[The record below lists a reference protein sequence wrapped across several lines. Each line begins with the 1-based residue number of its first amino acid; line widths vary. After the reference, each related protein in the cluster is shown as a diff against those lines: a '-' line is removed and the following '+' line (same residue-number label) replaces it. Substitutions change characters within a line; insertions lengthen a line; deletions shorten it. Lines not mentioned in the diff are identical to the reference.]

1 MDKGEVGYGVE
12 IMWGWSKYISRAG
25 VALALALPCFS
36 SPATADPVQRATP
49 VAGSVIARKTG
60 EEVRFIDVSDWRVV
74 DLHQDLLTGDVLRT
88 NANGQLAIVFSD
100 HTQVRLGRNSS
111 LQVKRMATSGDTIL
125 NLQSGT
131 IWARAERGGQGLT
144 VETPAAAAAIRGT
157 DWTMTVKGD
166 QTSMIVLEG
175 RVALSNPQ
183 GSVEVNQGEGAVAT
197 IGQAPHKLIDVNPD
211 DREQMLFYLDLRDG
225 FGLMPTSPLRA
236 DRMATERRRLLALP
250 PERRTTEDWLE
261 LAEVQS
267 AFDGRQ
273 TAAATLQ
280 NIRGRKLTV
289 AQQARVD
296 LLDATIAGSEKR
308 YGDAAKLFQKALPHL
323 DPTRRNMAQYGGYF
337 ARSLADPAHA
347 EHPPANTAGPY
358 GAIMQAYTAGFLEN
372 PRAALE
378 IIRKAEQRY
387 PDDPTLPAIRA
398 QLAQLIDDREQMK
411 EAIERSLALD
421 PDHPMALSARA
432 SYRAVYESDING
444 ALADLNRA
452 IELAPGASGTL
463 NSLGLLQGSRDANDE
478 AEKAFKKAIELDPQD
493 PVPHANLAILYLDQA
508 RMKEAKREID
518 TAIALDPSFDIALL
532 ARGRYYLQSGE
543 KDKALEDLLAASTA
557 NPAHSQSQLML
568 AAAHYE
574 KGDRIPSEQA
584 LDNANRIDDDDP
596 VISAFRTAVD
606 IDDYDA
612 DSAIRNAQDFLR
624 RSRARGGDYSGL
636 GANASAG
643 STLNDAFRLQGL
655 DAWGRYYGDAVFD
668 PFEGSGYIDQSIKG
682 SIFPFVNATSF
693 SDDNVIQNRGNAS
706 SYSSFIQGLLLS
718 PHMLSGRSRSASLF
732 DVPFIEGS
740 LGGGINS
747 VDGHTRRIGE
757 AEIQGYSNATI
768 PISFFGNLT
777 WEELALDGNYRDFGG
792 YATDNKLLG
801 GNGYITATVTPD
813 DRVVAYFNHA
823 KNDGT
828 LNALSTDPT
837 LSTILNV
844 NVFDPILTPF
854 FGIPPAPDEL
864 PLYRTQTNSS
874 ELTNAGVGWSHTFA
888 YENILNGAL
897 LYQETKSKTSFD
909 LSYDW
914 SDVPFFSVPGS
925 GDIRPFGQTSRET
938 EAQAYIAAL
947 SHSIGDG
954 PLTWRYGVEGGWI
967 DSSAKTY
974 FHLEDIIPGFIDGV
988 TDGPT
993 ETDARTNIGRA
1004 YIDLLHE
1011 ITPDLKGEY
1020 ALFATRMSGDGV
1032 DVSRF
1037 EPRFGLAWSPV
1048 QNHWLRAAFMRQ
1060 SVDTGVPTLAPIGI
1074 LGLQPNQFS
1083 VGTEGYTDTVALQWD
1098 AEWTDRLFTSVEY
1111 QHQELHDF
1119 SIDLPL
1125 IALPA
1130 IDSLPLSR
1138 GSIDRA
1144 AVTGNVALGYGFG
1157 LSATYAY
1164 MDSEN
1169 KDPLEPNYGGSL
1181 PYIPKNSGQIAL
1193 TWVNEAKVKATVAAN
1208 YIGERDGDDLGTKLD
1223 DYWSLDAH
1231 LIWEPFDKR
1240 IALEAAAYN
1249 LLDEEFE
1256 ITPGVPG
1263 WGRAFKGTLKVR
1275 F

>member
-1 MDKGEVGYGVE
+1 MRGYSNNICRIG
-12 IMWGWSKYISRAG
+12 M
-25 VALALALPCFS
+25 ALAFAVPGFALP
-36 SPATADPVQRATP
+36 AMADPVQRPTP

-111 LQVKRMATSGDTIL
+111 LQVKKMAASGDTVL
-125 NLQSGT
+125 ELQAGT

-175 RVALSNPQ
+175 RVSLSNPQ
-183 GSVEVNQGEGAVAT
+183 GSVDVNEGEGAVAT
-197 IGQAPHKLIDVNPD
+197 IGQAPHKLISVNPD

-250 PERRTTEDWLE
+250 LEHRSIEDWLE

-273 TAAATLQ
+273 AAAATLQ

-337 ARSLADPAHA
+337 ARSLADPAHS
-347 EHPPANTAGPY
+347 EPPPANTTGPY

-378 IIRKAEQRY
+378 IIKKAERRY
-387 PDDPTLPAIRA
+387 PDDPTLPAVRA
-398 QLAQLIDDREQMK
+398 QLAQLIDDRQQMK

-432 SYRAVYESDING
+432 EYKAAYESDIDG
-444 ALADLNRA
+444 ALADLNHA
-452 IELAPGASGTL
+452 VELAPGDSGAL
-463 NSLGLLQGSRDANDE
+463 NSLGLLQSSRDANGE

-493 PVPHANLAILYLDQA
+493 PLLHANLAMLYLDQS

-532 ARGRYYLQSGE
+532 VRGRYYLQSGE
-543 KDKALEDLLAASTA
+543 RDKALEDLLAASTA

-574 KGDRIPSEQA
+574 KGDRIPSQQA
-584 LDNANRIDDDDP
+584 LDNADRLDNNDP
-596 VISAFRTAVD
+596 AISAFRTAVD

-612 DSAIRNAQDFLR
+612 DGAIHNAQEYLR
-624 RSRARGGDYSGL
+624 RSRARGGDYSSL

-643 STLNDAFRLQGL
+643 STLNNAFRLQGL

-668 PFEGSGYIDQSIKG
+668 PFKGTGYIDQSIKG

-693 SDDNVIQNRGNAS
+693 SDDSVSQYSVNAS
-706 SYSSFIQGLLLS
+706 TYSSFIQGLLLS

-757 AEIQGYSNATI
+757 AEIQGYSNETI
-768 PISFFGNLT
+768 PISFRADMT
-777 WEELALDGNYRDFGG
+777 WEELALDRDYRDFGG
-792 YATDNKLLG
+792 VQTDNKLLSAD
-801 GNGYITATVTPD
+801 GYLTATVTPD
-813 DRVVAYFNHA
+813 DRVVAFVNHG
-823 KNDGT
+823 KNDG
-828 LNALSTDPT
+828 ALSA
-837 LSTILNV
+837 LSSNTGFMELLFGV
-844 NVFDPILTPF
+844 PF
-854 FGIPPAPDEL
+854 PL
-864 PLYRTQTNSS
+864 PLYTTEETARESTY
-874 ELTNAGVGWSHTFA
+874 AGVGWSHTFA
-888 YENILNGAL
+888 YENVVNGAL
-897 LYQETKSKTSFD
+897 LYSGSKSRTSDALDVDLDPLFIRAGVPFIIPFTDVTQETESKT
-909 LSYDW
+909 
-914 SDVPFFSVPGS
+914 
-925 GDIRPFGQTSRET
+925 
-938 EAQAYIAAL
+938 YIGAL
-947 SHSIGDG
+947 SHSIGAG
-954 PLTWRYGVEGGWI
+954 PLTFRYGVEGGWM
-967 DSSAKTY
+967 DVSSTVDKT
-974 FHLEDIIPGFIDGV
+974 LLGV
-988 TDGPT
+988 TAPPDHSEST
-993 ETDARTNIGRA
+993 IDIGRA
-1004 YIDLLHE
+1004 YVDVLHE

-1020 ALFATRMSGDGV
+1020 ALFATHLEGGGTDITRL
-1032 DVSRF
+1032 
-1037 EPRFGLAWSPV
+1037 EPRFGLAWAPV
-1048 QNHWLRAAFMRQ
+1048 QNHWLRAAFIRQ
-1060 SVDTGVPTLAPIGI
+1060 SFDTGIPTLAPIGI
-1074 LGLQPNQFS
+1074 LGLQANQFS
-1083 VGTEGYTDTVALQWD
+1083 ADPQGYTDTIALQWD
-1098 AEWTDRLFTSVEY
+1098 AEWTDRFFTSVEY

-1119 SIDLPL
+1119 SVDFPL
-1125 IALPA
+1125 I
-1130 IDSLPLSR
+1130 SLPSDTSLPISR

-1144 AVTGNVALGYGFG
+1144 AVTANVALGNGFG

-1169 KDPLEPNYGGSL
+1169 RDPLEPIYGGPL
-1181 PYIPKNSGQIAL
+1181 PFIPQNSGQIAL

-1208 YIGERDGDDLGTKLD
+1208 YVGERDGDRFGTKLD

-1231 LIWEPFDKR
+1231 LVWEPFDKR
-1240 IALEAAAYN
+1240 MELEAAAYN
-1249 LLDEEFE
+1249 LLDEDFE

>member
-1 MDKGEVGYGVE
+1 MRGYFSNICRV
-12 IMWGWSKYISRAG
+12 G
-25 VALALALPCFS
+25 VALALVVPGFS
-36 SPATADPVQRATP
+36 PPAAADPVQRATP

-60 EEVRFIDVSDWRVV
+60 EEVRFIDVSNWRVV
-74 DLHQDLLTGDVLRT
+74 DINQDLLTGDVLRT

-111 LQVKRMATSGDTIL
+111 LQVKKMAASGDTTL
-125 NLQSGT
+125 ELQSGT

-157 DWTMTVKGD
+157 DWTMTVEGNK
-166 QTSMIVLEG
+166 TSMIVLEG

-183 GSVEVNQGEGAVAT
+183 GSVEVNEGEGAVAT
-197 IGQAPHKLIDVNPD
+197 IGQAPSKIISVNPD

-225 FGLMPTSPLRA
+225 FDLMPTSPLRA
-236 DRMATERRRLLALP
+236 DRMATERRRLLGLP

-273 TAAATLQ
+273 AAAATLQ
-280 NIRGRKLTV
+280 NIRGRKLTT

-296 LLDATIAGSEKR
+296 LIDATIAGSEKR

-323 DPTRRNMAQYGGYF
+323 DATRRNMAQYGGYF

-347 EHPPANTAGPY
+347 EQPPANTAGPY
-358 GAIMQAYTAGFLEN
+358 GAIMEAYTTGFLKN

-378 IIRKAEQRY
+378 IIKKAEQRY
-387 PDDPTLPAIRA
+387 PDDPTLPAVRA
-398 QLAQLIDDREQMK
+398 QLAQLTDDREQMK
-411 EAIERSLALD
+411 EAIERSLSLD

-432 SYRAVYESDING
+432 GYKAIYESDIDG

-452 IELAPGASGTL
+452 IALAPGASGTL
-463 NSLGLLQGSRDANDE
+463 NSLGLLQSSRDADGE
-478 AEKAFKKAIELDPQD
+478 AEQAFKKAIELDPQD
-493 PVPHANLAILYLDQA
+493 PLLRANLSILYLDQG
-508 RMKEAKREID
+508 RMKEAKHEID

-532 ARGRYYLQSGE
+532 ARGRYYLQTGE
-543 KDKALEDLLAASTA
+543 RDKALQDLLAASTA

-574 KGDRIPSEQA
+574 KGDRIPSQQA
-584 LDNANRIDDDDP
+584 LDNADRLDKNDP

-612 DSAIRNAQDFLR
+612 DGAIRNAQEFLR

-668 PFEGSGYIDQSIKG
+668 PFNGTGYIDQSIKG

-693 SDDNVIQNRGNAS
+693 SDDNIIQNRGNAS

-718 PHMLSGRSRSASLF
+718 PHMLSGRSRSATLF

-757 AEIQGYSNATI
+757 ADIQGYSNETI
-768 PISFFGNLT
+768 PISFYGNLT
-777 WEELALDGNYRDFGG
+777 WEELALDRDYQDFGG
-792 YATDNKLLG
+792 VQTDNKLLSA
-801 GNGYITATVTPD
+801 NGYLTATVTPD
-813 DRVVAYFNHA
+813 DRVVAFVNHG

-828 LNALSTDPT
+828 LNALSSNTGFME
-837 LSTILNV
+837 LLFRV
-844 NVFDPILTPF
+844 PIP
-854 FGIPPAPDEL
+854 L
-864 PLYRTQTNSS
+864 PLYTTEETVRESTY
-874 ELTNAGVGWSHTFA
+874 AGIGWSHTFA
-888 YENILNGAL
+888 YENVLNGAL
-897 LYQETKSKTSFD
+897 LYSGSKSNTSSVLDVDLDPVFIGRGIPFIIPFTNVTQETES
-909 LSYDW
+909 
-914 SDVPFFSVPGS
+914 
-925 GDIRPFGQTSRET
+925 QT
-938 EAQAYIAAL
+938 YIGAL
-947 SHSIGDG
+947 SHSIGAG
-954 PLTWRYGVEGGWI
+954 PLTFRYGIEGGWLDASSTVDTTLLGLTAPTDRTENTI
-967 DSSAKTY
+967 D
-974 FHLEDIIPGFIDGV
+974 
-988 TDGPT
+988 
-993 ETDARTNIGRA
+993 IGRG
-1004 YIDLLHE
+1004 YIDVLHE

-1020 ALFATRMSGDGV
+1020 ALFATRLEGDGI
-1032 DVSRF
+1032 DISRL
-1037 EPRFGLAWSPV
+1037 EPRFGLAWAPV

-1060 SVDTGVPTLAPIGI
+1060 SFDIGIPTLAPIGV
-1074 LGLQPNQFS
+1074 LGLQANQFS
-1083 VGTEGYTDTVALQWD
+1083 ANPRGYTDTVALQWD
-1098 AEWTDRLFTSVEY
+1098 AEWADRFFTSVEY

-1119 SIDLPL
+1119 SIDFPM
-1125 IALPA
+1125 I
-1130 IDSLPLSR
+1130 SLPSDTSLPISR

-1144 AVTGNVALGYGFG
+1144 AVTANVVLGHGFG

-1169 KDPLEPNYGGSL
+1169 RDPLEPIYGGPL
-1181 PYIPKNSGQIAL
+1181 PFIPQNSGQIAL

-1208 YIGERDGDDLGTKLD
+1208 YIGERDGDRFGTKLD

-1231 LIWEPFDKR
+1231 LVWEPFDKR
-1240 IALEAAAYN
+1240 IELEAAAYN
-1249 LLDEEFE
+1249 LLDEDFE

>member
-1 MDKGEVGYGVE
+1 MRGYFSNICRVG
-12 IMWGWSKYISRAG
+12 M
-25 VALALALPCFS
+25 ALAFAVPGFGLP
-36 SPATADPVQRATP
+36 AAADPVQRATP

-60 EEVRFIDVSDWRVV
+60 EEVRFIDVSNWRVV
-74 DLHQDLLTGDVLRT
+74 DINQDLLTGDVLRT

-111 LQVKRMATSGDTIL
+111 LQVKKMAASGDTTL
-125 NLQSGT
+125 ELQSGT

-157 DWTMTVKGD
+157 DWTMTVEGNK
-166 QTSMIVLEG
+166 TSMIVLEG

-183 GSVEVNQGEGAVAT
+183 GSVEVNEGEGAVAT
-197 IGQAPHKLIDVNPD
+197 IGQAPSKIISVNPD

-225 FGLMPTSPLRA
+225 FDLMPTSPLRA

-250 PERRTTEDWLE
+250 LERRTTEDWLE

-273 TAAATLQ
+273 AAAATLQ
-280 NIRGRKLTV
+280 NIRGRKLTT

-296 LLDATIAGSEKR
+296 LIDATIAGSEKR
-308 YGDAAKLFQKALPHL
+308 YGDAARLFQKALPHL

-347 EHPPANTAGPY
+347 EQPPANTTGPY
-358 GAIMQAYTAGFLEN
+358 GAIMEAYTTGFLKN

-378 IIRKAEQRY
+378 IIKKAEQRY
-387 PDDPTLPAIRA
+387 PDDPTLPAVRA
-398 QLAQLIDDREQMK
+398 QLAELTDDREQMK
-411 EAIERSLALD
+411 EAIERSLSLD

-432 SYRAVYESDING
+432 GYKASYESDING

-452 IELAPGASGTL
+452 IALAPGASGTL
-463 NSLGLLQGSRDANDE
+463 NSLGLLQSSRDANGE

-493 PVPHANLAILYLDQA
+493 PLLHANLAILYLDQA

-518 TAIALDPSFDIALL
+518 TAIALDPSFDHALL

-543 KDKALEDLLAASTA
+543 RDKALQDLLAASTA
-557 NPAHSQSQLML
+557 NPAHSQSQFML

-574 KGDRIPSEQA
+574 KGDRLPSEQA
-584 LDNANRIDDDDP
+584 LDNANRLDDDDP
-596 VISAFRTAVD
+596 VISSFRTAID

-612 DSAIRNAQDFLR
+612 DGAIRNAQEFLR

-668 PFEGSGYIDQSIKG
+668 PFNGTGYIDQSIKG

-693 SDDNVIQNRGNAS
+693 SDDNIIQNRGNVS

-718 PHMLSGRSRSASLF
+718 PHMLSGRSRSVTLF

-757 AEIQGYSNATI
+757 ADIQGYSNETI
-768 PISFFGNLT
+768 PISFYGNLT
-777 WEELALDGNYRDFGG
+777 WEELALDRDYRDFGG
-792 YATDNKLLG
+792 VQTDNKLLSA
-801 GNGYITATVTPD
+801 NGYLTATVTPD
-813 DRVVAYFNHA
+813 DRVVAFVNHG

-828 LNALSTDPT
+828 LNALSSNTGFME
-837 LSTILNV
+837 LLFRV
-844 NVFDPILTPF
+844 PIP
-854 FGIPPAPDEL
+854 L
-864 PLYRTQTNSS
+864 PLYTTEETVRESTY
-874 ELTNAGVGWSHTFA
+874 AGIGWSHTFA
-888 YENILNGAL
+888 YENVLNGAL
-897 LYQETKSKTSFD
+897 LYSGSKSNTNSALDVDLDPVFIGRGVPFIIPFTNVTQETES
-909 LSYDW
+909 
-914 SDVPFFSVPGS
+914 
-925 GDIRPFGQTSRET
+925 QT
-938 EAQAYIAAL
+938 YIGAL
-947 SHSIGDG
+947 SHSIGTG
-954 PLTWRYGVEGGWI
+954 PLTFRYGIEGGWMDASSTVDATLLGLTAPTDRTENTI
-967 DSSAKTY
+967 D
-974 FHLEDIIPGFIDGV
+974 
-988 TDGPT
+988 
-993 ETDARTNIGRA
+993 IGRG
-1004 YIDLLHE
+1004 YIDVLHE

-1020 ALFATRMSGDGV
+1020 ALFATRLEGDGI
-1032 DVSRF
+1032 DISRL
-1037 EPRFGLAWSPV
+1037 EPRFGLAWAPV

-1060 SVDTGVPTLAPIGI
+1060 SFDIGIPTLAPIGV
-1074 LGLQPNQFS
+1074 LGLQTNQFS
-1083 VGTEGYTDTVALQWD
+1083 TNPRGYTDTVALQWD
-1098 AEWTDRLFTSVEY
+1098 AEWTDRFFTSVEY

-1119 SIDLPL
+1119 SIDFPL
-1125 IALPA
+1125 I
-1130 IDSLPLSR
+1130 SLPSDTSLPISR

-1144 AVTGNVALGYGFG
+1144 AVTANVALGHGFG

-1169 KDPLEPNYGGSL
+1169 RDPLEPIYGGPL
-1181 PYIPKNSGQIAL
+1181 PFIPQNSGQIAL

-1208 YIGERDGDDLGTKLD
+1208 YIGERDGDRFGTKLD

-1231 LIWEPFDKR
+1231 LVWEPFDKR
-1240 IALEAAAYN
+1240 IELEAAAYN
-1249 LLDEEFE
+1249 LLDEDFE

>member
-1 MDKGEVGYGVE
+1 MSGLRSVLCA
-12 IMWGWSKYISRAG
+12 STS
-25 VALALALPCFS
+25 LALMSTLLSFPVA
-36 SPATADPVQRATP
+36 AEPVQRSTP

-60 EEVRFIDVSDWRVV
+60 EEVRFVDVTNWRVV
-74 DLHQDLLTGDVLRT
+74 DLNQDLLDGDVLRT
-88 NANGQLAIVFSD
+88 NATGQLAILFSD
-100 HTQVRLGRNSS
+100 HTQIRLGRNSA
-111 LQVKRMATSGDTIL
+111 LQVKKMSATGDTIL

-131 IWARAERGGQGLT
+131 IWARAQRGGQGLT

-157 DWTMTVKGD
+157 DWTMTVEGAK
-166 QTSMIVLEG
+166 TSMIVLEG
-175 RVALSNPQ
+175 RVSLTNPQ
-183 GSVEVNQGEGAVAT
+183 GSVDVNEGEGAVAT
-197 IGQAPHKLIDVNPD
+197 IGQAPHKLISVNPD

-250 PERRTTEDWLE
+250 PVSRTTEDWLE

-273 TAAATLQ
+273 AAAATLQ

-308 YGDAAKLFQKALPHL
+308 YDDAAKLFARALPHL

-337 ARSLADPAHA
+337 ARSLADPSHF
-347 EHPPANTAGPY
+347 EPPPANTTGPY
-358 GAIMQAYTAGFLEN
+358 GAIMQAYTTGFLEN
-372 PRAALE
+372 PRAAIE

-398 QLAQLIDDREQMK
+398 QLAQLIDDRAQMK
-411 EAIERSLALD
+411 EAADRSLSLD
-421 PDHPMALSARA
+421 PDHPMALAARA
-432 SYRAVYESDING
+432 GYRAAYESDING

-463 NSLGLLQGSRDANDE
+463 NSLGLLQSSRDANGE
-478 AEKAFKKAIELDPQD
+478 AEEAFKKAIELDPQD
-493 PVPHANLAILYLDQA
+493 PLLHANLAILYLDQA

-532 ARGRYYLQSGE
+532 ARGRYYLQTGE
-543 KDKALEDLLAASTA
+543 RDKALEDLLAASTA
-557 NPAHSQSQLML
+557 NPGHSQSQLML

-574 KGDRIPSEQA
+574 KGDRLPSEQA
-584 LDNANRIDDDDP
+584 LDNANRLDDNDP

-606 IDDYDA
+606 IDDYNA
-612 DSAIRNAQDFLR
+612 DGAIANAQEFLR
-624 RSRARGGDYSGL
+624 RSRARGGDFSGL

-643 STLNDAFRLQGL
+643 STLNNAFRLQGL

-668 PFEGSGYIDQSIKG
+668 PFKGSSYIDQSIKG

-693 SDDNVIQNRGNAS
+693 SDDNIIQNRGNAS

-718 PHMLSGRSRSASLF
+718 PHVLSGRSRAATLF

-740 LGGGINS
+740 VGGGINS
-747 VDGHTRRIGE
+747 VDGHTRRTGE
-757 AEIQGYSNATI
+757 ADIQGYSNSTI
-768 PISFFGNLT
+768 PISFYGNLT
-777 WEELALDGNYRDFGG
+777 WEELALDGTYSSFGG
-792 YATDNKLLG
+792 YATENKLLG

-813 DRVVAYFNHA
+813 DRVVAYVNHA

-828 LNALSTDPT
+828 LNALSQGTALTDFLNLFGAGLPDIVT
-837 LSTILNV
+837 SQYSTRLVDAEI
-844 NVFDPILTPF
+844 
-854 FGIPPAPDEL
+854 
-864 PLYRTQTNSS
+864 
-874 ELTNAGVGWSHTFA
+874 TNAGIGWSHTFG
-888 YENILNGAL
+888 YENILNGAI
-897 LYQETKSKTSFD
+897 LYSETKSKTENF
-909 LSYDW
+909 LSVDDAPLFGLPDP
-914 SDVPFFSVPGS
+914 DVIPFLDGTEE
-925 GDIRPFGQTSRET
+925 TSSKT
-938 EAQAYIAAL
+938 YIGAL
-947 SHSIGDG
+947 SHSIGNG
-954 PLTWRYGVEGGWI
+954 PLTWRYGIEGGWI
-967 DSSAKTY
+967 DGSTTTSSRLHELFPRFPVLPAT
-974 FHLEDIIPGFIDGV
+974 
-988 TDGPT
+988 TDGPNT
-993 ETDARTNIGRA
+993 VSNTVNIGRA
-1004 YIDLLHE
+1004 YIDVLHD

-1020 ALFATRMSGDGV
+1020 ALFGTRMEGDGV
-1032 DVSRF
+1032 DISRL
-1037 EPRFGLAWSPV
+1037 EPRFGLAWAPV

-1060 SVDTGVPTLAPIGI
+1060 SLDLGVPTLAPIGI
-1074 LGLQPNQFS
+1074 LGLQANQFS
-1083 VGTEGYTDTVALQWD
+1083 VSAEGYADTAAFQWD
-1098 AEWTDRLFTSVEY
+1098 AEWTDKFFTSVEY

-1125 IALPA
+1125 IALPV
-1130 IDSLPLSR
+1130 IESLPLSR

-1144 AVTGNVALGYGFG
+1144 AVTANVALGAGFG

-1169 KDPLEPNYGGSL
+1169 KDPGTLNFGGNL
-1181 PYIPKNSGQIAL
+1181 PYIPQNSGQIAL

-1208 YIGERDGDDLGTKLD
+1208 YIGERHGDDIGTKLD

-1249 LLDEEFE
+1249 LLDEDFE

-1263 WGRAFKGTLKVR
+1263 WGRAFKGSLKIR

>member
-1 MDKGEVGYGVE
+1 MRSYSSN
-12 IMWGWSKYISRAG
+12 ICRAG
-25 VALALALPCFS
+25 MALALALPGFAPS
-36 SPATADPVQRATP
+36 AMADPVQRATP

-74 DLHQDLLTGDVLRT
+74 DINQDLLTGDVLRT

-111 LQVKRMATSGDTIL
+111 LQVKKMAASGDTVL

-157 DWTMTVKGD
+157 DWTMTVEGAK
-166 QTSMIVLEG
+166 TSMIVLEG

-183 GSVEVNQGEGAVAT
+183 GSVEVNEGEGAVAT
-197 IGQAPHKLIDVNPD
+197 IGQAPTKIISVNPD

-225 FGLMPTSPLRA
+225 FDLMPTSPLRA
-236 DRMATERRRLLALP
+236 DRMAAERRRLLALP

-273 TAAATLQ
+273 AAAAALQ
-280 NIRGRKLTV
+280 KIRGRKLTV

-296 LLDATIAGSEKR
+296 LIDATIAGSEKR
-308 YGDAAKLFQKALPHL
+308 YSEAARLFQKALPHL
-323 DPTRRNMAQYGGYF
+323 DPTRRNMAQFGGYF

-347 EHPPANTAGPY
+347 EQPPANTTGPY
-358 GAIMQAYTAGFLEN
+358 GAIMEAYTTGFLKN
-372 PRAALE
+372 PRAAIE
-378 IIRKAEQRY
+378 IIKKAEQRY

-398 QLAQLIDDREQMK
+398 QLAELTDDREQMK
-411 EAIERSLALD
+411 EAIERSLSLD

-432 SYRAVYESDING
+432 GYRATYESDING

-452 IELAPGASGTL
+452 IALAPGASGTL
-463 NSLGLLQGSRDANDE
+463 NSLGLLQSSRDANGE

-493 PVPHANLAILYLDQA
+493 PLLRANLAILYLDQG

-518 TAIALDPSFDIALL
+518 TAIALDPSFDLALL
-532 ARGRYYLQSGE
+532 ARGRYYLQTGE
-543 KDKALEDLLAASTA
+543 REKALQDLLAASTA
-557 NPAHSQSQLML
+557 NPGHSQSQLML

-574 KGDRIPSEQA
+574 KGDRIPSQQA
-584 LDNANRIDDDDP
+584 LDNADRLDDNDP
-596 VISAFRTAVD
+596 AISSFRTAVD

-612 DSAIRNAQDFLR
+612 DGAIHNAQEYLR
-624 RSRARGGDYSGL
+624 RSRARGGDYSSL

-643 STLNDAFRLQGL
+643 STLNNAFRLQGL

-668 PFEGSGYIDQSIKG
+668 PFEGTGYIDQAIKG

-693 SDDNVIQNRGNAS
+693 SDDNIIQYRGNAS

-757 AEIQGYSNATI
+757 ADIQGYSNETI
-768 PISFFGNLT
+768 PISFYGNLT
-777 WEELALDGNYRDFGG
+777 WEELALDRDYRDFGG
-792 YATDNKLLG
+792 VQTDNKLLSA
-801 GNGYITATVTPD
+801 NGYLTATVAPD
-813 DRVVAYFNHA
+813 DRVVAFVNHG
-823 KNDGT
+823 KNDG
-828 LNALSTDPT
+828 ALSAQTQGTTLTDLFNLAGFPIRT
-837 LSTILNV
+837 TILPEYVGRDVDNE
-844 NVFDPILTPF
+844 I
-854 FGIPPAPDEL
+854 
-864 PLYRTQTNSS
+864 
-874 ELTNAGVGWSHTFA
+874 TNAGIGWSHTFA
-888 YENILNGAL
+888 YENILNGAV
-897 LYQETKSKTSFD
+897 LYSESKSRTATSLQVDDAPILPLPDPDIIPVLSGTEDTSSKT
-909 LSYDW
+909 
-914 SDVPFFSVPGS
+914 
-925 GDIRPFGQTSRET
+925 
-938 EAQAYIAAL
+938 YIGAL
-947 SHSIGDG
+947 SHSIGNG
-954 PLTWRYGVEGGWI
+954 PLTWRYGIEGGWI
-967 DSSAKTY
+967 DVSSTTSSRL
-974 FHLEDIIPGFIDGV
+974 FELVPRVPLIPEIIE
-988 TDGPT
+988 GPT
-993 ETDARTNIGRA
+993 TTSNTVNIGRA
-1004 YIDLLHE
+1004 YVDVLHE

-1020 ALFATRMSGDGV
+1020 ALFATRLEGDGIYI
-1032 DVSRF
+1032 SRL
-1037 EPRFGLAWSPV
+1037 EPRFGLAWAPV

-1060 SVDTGVPTLAPIGI
+1060 SFDSTVPTLAPIGI
-1074 LGLQPNQFS
+1074 LGLQANQFS
-1083 VGTEGYTDTVALQWD
+1083 ANPRGYTDTVALQWD
-1098 AEWTDRLFTSVEY
+1098 AEWTDRFFTSVEY

-1119 SIDLPL
+1119 SVDIPL
-1125 IALPA
+1125 I
-1130 IDSLPLSR
+1130 SLPSDTSLPISR

-1144 AVTGNVALGYGFG
+1144 AVTANVVVGHGFG

-1169 KDPLEPNYGGSL
+1169 RDPLEPSYGGPL
-1181 PYIPKNSGQIAL
+1181 PFVPQNSGQIAL

-1208 YIGERDGDDLGTKLD
+1208 YIGERDGDRFGTKLD

-1231 LIWEPFDKR
+1231 LVWEPFDKR
-1240 IALEAAAYN
+1240 IELEAAAYN
-1249 LLDEEFE
+1249 LLDEDFE

>member
-1 MDKGEVGYGVE
+1 M
-12 IMWGWSKYISRAG
+12 SALLAFP
-25 VALALALPCFS
+25 VAAEPL
-36 SPATADPVQRATP
+36 QRPTP
-49 VAGSVIARKTG
+49 VAGSVIARKAG
-60 EEVRFIDVSDWRVV
+60 EEVRFVDVTNWRVV
-74 DLHQDLLTGDVLRT
+74 DLNQDLLDGDVLRT
-88 NANGQLAIVFSD
+88 NATGQLAILFSD
-100 HTQVRLGRNSS
+100 HTQIRLGRNSA
-111 LQVKRMATSGDTIL
+111 LQVKKMSQTGDTIL

-131 IWARAERGGQGLT
+131 IWARAQRGGQGLT

-157 DWTMTVKGD
+157 DWTMTVEGAK
-166 QTSMIVLEG
+166 TSMIVLEG

-183 GSVEVNQGEGAVAT
+183 GSVEVNEGEGAVAT
-197 IGQAPHKLIDVNPD
+197 IGQAPHKIISVNPD

-225 FGLMPTSPLRA
+225 FDLMPTSPLRA

-250 PERRTTEDWLE
+250 AERRTTEDWLE

-273 TAAATLQ
+273 AAAATLK
-280 NIRGRKLTV
+280 NIRGRTLTV

-296 LLDATIAGSEKR
+296 LIDATIAGSEKR

-347 EHPPANTAGPY
+347 EPPPANATGPY
-358 GAIMQAYTAGFLEN
+358 GAIMEAYTAGFLEN
-372 PRAALE
+372 PRAAIE
-378 IIRKAEQRY
+378 IIRKAEKRY
-387 PDDPTLPAIRA
+387 PDDPTLPAVRA
-398 QLAQLIDDREQMK
+398 ELAELTDDREQMK

-421 PDHPMALSARA
+421 PDHPMALAARA
-432 SYRAVYESDING
+432 GYKANYESDING

-452 IELAPGASGTL
+452 IELAPGGSSTL
-463 NSLGLLQGSRDANDE
+463 NSLGLLQSSRDANGE

-493 PVPHANLAILYLDQA
+493 PLLHANLAIFYLDQA

-518 TAIALDPSFDIALL
+518 TAIALDPSFDLALL
-532 ARGRYYLQSGE
+532 ARGRYYLQIGE
-543 KDKALEDLLAASTA
+543 RDKALEDLLAASTA

-574 KGDRIPSEQA
+574 KGDRLPSEQA

-596 VISAFRTAVD
+596 AISAFRTAVD
-606 IDDYDA
+606 IDDYNA
-612 DSAIRNAQDFLR
+612 DGAISNAQEFLR
-624 RSRARGGDYSGL
+624 RSRARGGDFSGL
-636 GANASAG
+636 GANQSAG
-643 STLNDAFRLQGL
+643 STLNNAFRLQGL

-668 PFEGSGYIDQSIKG
+668 PFKGSGYIDQSIKG

-693 SDDNVIQNRGNAS
+693 SDDNVIQYRNNAS

-718 PHMLSGRSRSASLF
+718 PHMLSGRSRAATLF

-747 VDGHTRRIGE
+747 VDGHTRGIGE

-768 PISFFGNLT
+768 PISFYGNLT
-777 WEELALDGNYRDFGG
+777 WEELALDGDYRDFGG
-792 YATDNKLLG
+792 YATENNLLG
-801 GNGYITATVTPD
+801 GNGYLTATVTPD
-813 DRVVAYFNHA
+813 DRVVAYVNHA

-828 LNALSTDPT
+828 LSALSQSTLLTDTLNDALIRLGVPPFIPT
-837 LSTILNV
+837 V
-844 NVFDPILTPF
+844 D
-854 FGIPPAPDEL
+854 L
-864 PLYRTQTNSS
+864 PLYTDRRATS
-874 ELTNAGVGWSHTFA
+874 ETTNAGLGWSHTFG
-888 YENILNGAL
+888 YENVLNGAI
-897 LYQETKSKTSFD
+897 LYSGSKSKVTTAFQVDDALLIGTPDPDIIPFSD
-909 LSYDW
+909 STEELS
-914 SDVPFFSVPGS
+914 SK
-925 GDIRPFGQTSRET
+925 
-938 EAQAYIAAL
+938 AYVAAL
-947 SHSIGDG
+947 SHAIGNDT
-954 PLTWRYGVEGGWI
+954 LTWRYGIEGGWI
-967 DSSAKTY
+967 DASASSL
-974 FHLEDIIPGFIDGV
+974 FHLNEIIPAFPLIPEG
-988 TDGPT
+988 TD
-993 ETDARTNIGRA
+993 ETPERSSRTNIGRA
-1004 YIDLLHE
+1004 YVDVLHD

-1020 ALFATRMSGDGV
+1020 ALFATRLEGDGV
-1032 DVSRF
+1032 DVSRL
-1037 EPRFGLAWSPV
+1037 EPRFGLAWAPA

-1060 SVDTGVPTLAPIGI
+1060 SLDTGVPTLAPIGI
-1074 LGLQPNQFS
+1074 LGLQSNQFT
-1083 VGTEGYTDTVALQWD
+1083 VGAEGYADTVALQWD
-1098 AEWTDRLFTSVEY
+1098 AEWTDRFFTSVEY

-1130 IDSLPLSR
+1130 IESMSLSSGR
-1138 GSIDRA
+1138 IDRA
-1144 AVTGNVALGYGFG
+1144 GITANVALGNGFG

-1169 KDPLEPNYGGSL
+1169 QDPETFNYGGNL
-1181 PYIPKNSGQIAL
+1181 PFIPQNSGQIAL

-1208 YIGERDGDDLGTKLD
+1208 YIGERDGDDIGTKLD

-1249 LLDEEFE
+1249 LLDEDFE

-1263 WGRAFKGTLKVR
+1263 WGRAFKGTLKIR

>member
-1 MDKGEVGYGVE
+1 MTFPLYTDKGEAGYGVE
-12 IMWGWSKYISRAG
+12 DMRGYSSNICRVGMA
-25 VALALALPCFS
+25 VAFAVPGFGLP
-36 SPATADPVQRATP
+36 AMADPVPRATP
-49 VAGSVIARKTG
+49 VAGSVIARKIG
-60 EEVRFIDVSDWRVV
+60 EEVRFIDVSNWRVV
-74 DLHQDLLTGDVLRT
+74 DINQDLLTGDVLRT

-111 LQVKRMATSGDTIL
+111 LQVKKMAAGGDTVL

-157 DWTMTVKGD
+157 DWTMTVEGAK
-166 QTSMIVLEG
+166 TSMIVLEG

-183 GSVEVNQGEGAVAT
+183 GSVEVNEGEGAVAT
-197 IGQAPHKLIDVNPD
+197 IGQAPTKIISVNPD

-225 FGLMPTSPLRA
+225 FDLMPTSPLRA
-236 DRMATERRRLLALP
+236 DRMATERRRLLGLP

-273 TAAATLQ
+273 AAAATLQ
-280 NIRGRKLTV
+280 NIRGRKLTT

-296 LLDATIAGSEKR
+296 LIDATIAGSEKR

-323 DPTRRNMAQYGGYF
+323 DPTRSNMAQYGGYF

-347 EHPPANTAGPY
+347 EQPPTNTTGPY
-358 GAIMQAYTAGFLEN
+358 GAIMEAYTTGFLKN

-378 IIRKAEQRY
+378 IIKKAEQRY
-387 PDDPTLPAIRA
+387 PDDPTLPAVRA
-398 QLAQLIDDREQMK
+398 QLAELTDDREQMK
-411 EAIERSLALD
+411 EAIERSLSLD

-432 SYRAVYESDING
+432 GYKASYESDING

-452 IELAPGASGTL
+452 IALAPGASGTL
-463 NSLGLLQGSRDANDE
+463 NSLGLLQSSRDANGE

-493 PVPHANLAILYLDQA
+493 PLLHANLAILYLDQA

-518 TAIALDPSFDIALL
+518 TAIALDPSFDHALL
-532 ARGRYYLQSGE
+532 ARGRYYLQTGE
-543 KDKALEDLLAASTA
+543 RDKALQDLLAASTA
-557 NPAHSQSQLML
+557 NPAHSQSQFML

-574 KGDRIPSEQA
+574 KGDRLPSEQA
-584 LDNANRIDDDDP
+584 LDNANRLDDDDP
-596 VISAFRTAVD
+596 VISSFRTAID
-606 IDDYDA
+606 IDDYDS
-612 DSAIRNAQDFLR
+612 DGAIRNAQEFLR

-668 PFEGSGYIDQSIKG
+668 PFNGTGYIDQSIKG

-693 SDDNVIQNRGNAS
+693 SDDNIIQNRGNAS

-718 PHMLSGRSRSASLF
+718 PHMLSGRSRSVTLF

-757 AEIQGYSNATI
+757 AEIQGYSNETI
-768 PISFFGNLT
+768 PLSFYGNLT
-777 WEELALDGNYRDFGG
+777 WEELALDGDYRDFGG
-792 YATDNKLLG
+792 FETENKIVG
-801 GNGYITATVTPD
+801 GNGYLTATVTPD
-813 DRVVAYFNHA
+813 DRVVAYVNHA

-828 LNALSTDPT
+828 LNALSAGSALTDFLNLLGAGVPT
-837 LSTILNV
+837 EISSQYSYRRNV
-844 NVFDPILTPF
+844 
-854 FGIPPAPDEL
+854 
-864 PLYRTQTNSS
+864 S
-874 ELTNAGVGWSHTFA
+874 ETTNAGLGWSHTFS

-897 LYQETKSKTSFD
+897 LYSESKSRTSTSLQVDDAPVLGLRDPDIIPFLDGTEELSSKT
-909 LSYDW
+909 
-914 SDVPFFSVPGS
+914 
-925 GDIRPFGQTSRET
+925 
-938 EAQAYIAAL
+938 YIGAL
-947 SHSIGDG
+947 SHSIGSG
-954 PLTWRYGVEGGWI
+954 PLTWRYGIEGGWI
-967 DSSAKTY
+967 DASTTTFSRLHELFPRFPVLPET
-974 FHLEDIIPGFIDGV
+974 
-988 TDGPT
+988 TSGPDT
-993 ETDARTNIGRA
+993 FGNRVNIGRA
-1004 YIDLLHE
+1004 YIDVLHE
-1011 ITPDLKGEY
+1011 ITPNLKGEY
-1020 ALFATRMSGDGV
+1020 ALFGTRMEGDGV

-1060 SVDTGVPTLAPIGI
+1060 SLDTGVPTLAPIGI
-1074 LGLQPNQFS
+1074 LGLQANQYS
-1083 VGTEGYTDTVALQWD
+1083 VGVDGYTDTAALQWD
-1098 AEWTDRLFTSVEY
+1098 AEWTDRFFTSVEY

-1119 SIDLPL
+1119 SIDFPL
-1125 IALPA
+1125 ISLPA
-1130 IDSLPLSR
+1130 ADSLPLSR

-1144 AVTGNVALGYGFG
+1144 AVTANVALGYGFG

-1164 MDSEN
+1164 MESEN

-1181 PYIPKNSGQIAL
+1181 PFIPRNSGQIAL

-1231 LIWEPFDKR
+1231 LVWEPFDKR
-1240 IALEAAAYN
+1240 IELEAAAYN
-1249 LLDEEFE
+1249 LLDEDFE

>member
-1 MDKGEVGYGVE
+1 MRGYFSNICRVG
-12 IMWGWSKYISRAG
+12 M
-25 VALALALPCFS
+25 ALAFAVPGFGLP
-36 SPATADPVQRATP
+36 AMADPLPRATP
-49 VAGSVIARKTG
+49 VAGSVIARKIG
-60 EEVRFIDVSDWRVV
+60 EEVRFIDVSNWRVV
-74 DLHQDLLTGDVLRT
+74 DINQDLLTGDVLRT

-111 LQVKRMATSGDTIL
+111 LQVKKMAAGGDTVL

-157 DWTMTVKGD
+157 DWTMTVEGAK
-166 QTSMIVLEG
+166 TSMIVLEG

-183 GSVEVNQGEGAVAT
+183 GSVEVNEGEGAVAT
-197 IGQAPHKLIDVNPD
+197 IGQAPSKIISVNPD

-225 FGLMPTSPLRA
+225 FDLMPTSPLRA
-236 DRMATERRRLLALP
+236 DRMATERRRLLGLP

-273 TAAATLQ
+273 AAAATLQ
-280 NIRGRKLTV
+280 KIRGRKLTT

-296 LLDATIAGSEKR
+296 LIDATIAGSEKR
-308 YGDAAKLFQKALPHL
+308 YGDAATLFQKALPHL
-323 DPTRRNMAQYGGYF
+323 DATRRNMAQYGGYF

-347 EHPPANTAGPY
+347 EPPPAGTTGPY

-372 PRAALE
+372 PRAAID

-387 PDDPTLPAIRA
+387 PDDPTLPAVRA
-398 QLAQLIDDREQMK
+398 QLAQLTDDREQMK
-411 EAIERSLALD
+411 EAIERSLSLD

-432 SYRAVYESDING
+432 GYKASYESDIDG

-452 IELAPGASGTL
+452 IALAPGASGTL
-463 NSLGLLQGSRDANDE
+463 NSLGLLQSSRDADGE

-493 PVPHANLAILYLDQA
+493 PLLHANLAILYLDQA
-508 RMKEAKREID
+508 RMKEARHEID

-532 ARGRYYLQSGE
+532 ARGRYYLQTGE
-543 KDKALEDLLAASTA
+543 RDKALQDLLAASTA

-574 KGDRIPSEQA
+574 KGDRIPSQQA
-584 LDNANRIDDDDP
+584 LDNADRLDKNDP

-612 DSAIRNAQDFLR
+612 DGAIRNAQEFLR

-668 PFEGSGYIDQSIKG
+668 PFNGTGYIDQSIKG

-693 SDDNVIQNRGNAS
+693 SDDNIIQNRGNAS

-718 PHMLSGRSRSASLF
+718 PHMLSGRSRSATLF

-757 AEIQGYSNATI
+757 ADIQGYSNETI
-768 PISFFGNLT
+768 PISFYGNLT
-777 WEELALDGNYRDFGG
+777 WEELALDRDYRDFGG
-792 YATDNKLLG
+792 VQTDNKLLSA
-801 GNGYITATVTPD
+801 NGYLTATVTPD
-813 DRVVAYFNHA
+813 DRVVAFVNHG

-828 LNALSTDPT
+828 LNALSSNTGFME
-837 LSTILNV
+837 LLFRV
-844 NVFDPILTPF
+844 PIP
-854 FGIPPAPDEL
+854 L
-864 PLYRTQTNSS
+864 PLYTTEETVRESTY
-874 ELTNAGVGWSHTFA
+874 AGIGWSHTFA
-888 YENILNGAL
+888 YENVLNGAL
-897 LYQETKSKTSFD
+897 LYSGSKSNTSSVLDVDLDPVFIGRGVPFIIPFTNVTQETES
-909 LSYDW
+909 
-914 SDVPFFSVPGS
+914 
-925 GDIRPFGQTSRET
+925 QT
-938 EAQAYIAAL
+938 YIGAL
-947 SHSIGDG
+947 SHSIGAG
-954 PLTWRYGVEGGWI
+954 PLTFRYGIEGGWLDASSTVDTTLLGLTAPTDRTENTI
-967 DSSAKTY
+967 DISR
-974 FHLEDIIPGFIDGV
+974 G
-988 TDGPT
+988 
-993 ETDARTNIGRA
+993 
-1004 YIDLLHE
+1004 YIDVLHE

-1020 ALFATRMSGDGV
+1020 ALFATRLEGDGI
-1032 DVSRF
+1032 DISRL
-1037 EPRFGLAWSPV
+1037 EPRFGLAWAPV

-1060 SVDTGVPTLAPIGI
+1060 SFDIGIPTLAPIGV
-1074 LGLQPNQFS
+1074 LGLQANQFS
-1083 VGTEGYTDTVALQWD
+1083 ANPQGYTDTVALQWD
-1098 AEWTDRLFTSVEY
+1098 AEWTDRFFTSVEY

-1119 SIDLPL
+1119 SIDFPM
-1125 IALPA
+1125 I
-1130 IDSLPLSR
+1130 SLPSDTSLPISR

-1144 AVTGNVALGYGFG
+1144 AVTANVVLGHGFG

-1169 KDPLEPNYGGSL
+1169 RDPLEPIYGGPL
-1181 PYIPKNSGQIAL
+1181 PFIPQNSGQIAL

-1208 YIGERDGDDLGTKLD
+1208 YIGERDGDRFGTKLD

-1240 IALEAAAYN
+1240 IELEAAAYN
-1249 LLDEEFE
+1249 LLDEDFE

>member
-1 MDKGEVGYGVE
+1 MRGYSSN
-12 IMWGWSKYISRAG
+12 ICRIG
-25 VALALALPCFS
+25 VALAFAVPGFGLP
-36 SPATADPVQRATP
+36 AMADPVPRATP

-74 DLHQDLLTGDVLRT
+74 DINQDLLTGDVLRT

-111 LQVKRMATSGDTIL
+111 LQVKKMAASGDTVL

-157 DWTMTVKGD
+157 DWTMTVEDAK
-166 QTSMIVLEG
+166 TSMIVLEG

-183 GSVEVNQGEGAVAT
+183 GSVDVSEGEGAVAS
-197 IGQAPHKLIDVNPD
+197 IGQAPHKILSVNPD
-211 DREQMLFYLDLRDG
+211 DREQMLFYLDLRGG
-225 FGLMPTSPLRA
+225 FDLLPTSPLRA
-236 DRMATERRRLLALP
+236 DRMATERRRLLALA

-261 LAEVQS
+261 LAEAQS
-267 AFDGRQ
+267 AYDGRQ
-273 TAAATLQ
+273 ATTATLQ
-280 NIRGRKLTV
+280 NIRGRKLTA

-296 LLDATIAGSEKR
+296 LIDATIAGSEKR
-308 YGDAAKLFQKALPHL
+308 YGDAAKLFQKALPQL

-337 ARSLADPAHA
+337 ARSLADPSHA
-347 EHPPANTAGPY
+347 EPPPANSAGPY

-378 IIRKAEQRY
+378 IIKKAERRY
-387 PDDPTLPAIRA
+387 PDDPTLPAVRA
-398 QLAQLIDDREQMK
+398 ELAQLTDDREQMK

-432 SYRAVYESDING
+432 EYKAAYESDTDG

-452 IELAPGASGTL
+452 IELAPGSSGTL
-463 NSLGLLQGSRDANDE
+463 NSLGLLQSSRDANGE
-478 AEKAFKKAIELDPQD
+478 AEEAFLKAIALDPQD
-493 PVPHANLAILYLDQA
+493 PVAHANLAILYLDQG

-518 TAIALDPSFDIALL
+518 TALAAEPGFDIAIL
-532 ARGRYYLQSGE
+532 ARGRYYLQIGE
-543 KDKALEDLLAASTA
+543 RDKALEDLLAASTA
-557 NPAHSQSQLML
+557 NPTHSQSQLML

-584 LDNANRIDDDDP
+584 LDNADRLDNNDP
-596 VISAFRTAVD
+596 AIPAFRTAVD

-612 DSAIRNAQDFLR
+612 DGAIRNAQEFLR

-643 STLNDAFRLQGL
+643 STLNNAFRLQGL

-682 SIFPFVNATSF
+682 SIFPFVNAANF
-693 SDDNVIQNRGNAS
+693 SDDNIIQNRGNAS
-706 SYSSFIQGLLLS
+706 SYSSFIQGLLIS

-757 AEIQGYSNATI
+757 ADIQGYSNETI
-768 PISFFGNLT
+768 PISFYGNLT
-777 WEELALDGNYRDFGG
+777 WEELALDRDYRNFGDVQ
-792 YATDNKLLG
+792 TDNKLLG
-801 GNGYITATVTPD
+801 ANGYLTATVTPD
-813 DRVVAYFNHA
+813 DRVVAFVNHG

-828 LNALSTDPT
+828 LDAQTQGTVLTD
-837 LSTILNV
+837 LFNLA
-844 NVFDPILTPF
+844 
-854 FGIPPAPDEL
+854 GIPI
-864 PLYRTQTNSS
+864 RTIVTSEYFRRDVEN
-874 ELTNAGVGWSHTFA
+874 ELTNAGIGWSHTFA
-888 YENILNGAL
+888 YENILNGAF
-897 LYQETKSKTSFD
+897 LYSETRSRTASSLQADDAPLFPLPDPDIIPVLDGVEDISSKT
-909 LSYDW
+909 
-914 SDVPFFSVPGS
+914 
-925 GDIRPFGQTSRET
+925 
-938 EAQAYIAAL
+938 YIGAL
-947 SHSIGDG
+947 SHSIGSG
-954 PLTWRYGVEGGWI
+954 PLTWRYGIEGGWI
-967 DSSAKTY
+967 DTSKTVSSRSY
-974 FHLEDIIPGFIDGV
+974 EIIPLFPVIPEV
-988 TDGPT
+988 ISGPST
-993 ETDARTNIGRA
+993 ANNTVSIGRA
-1004 YIDLLHE
+1004 YVDVLHE

-1020 ALFATRMSGDGV
+1020 ALFATRLEGDGI
-1032 DVSRF
+1032 DISRL
-1037 EPRFGLAWSPV
+1037 EPRFGLAWAPV

-1060 SVDTGVPTLAPIGI
+1060 SVDTTVPTLAPIGI
-1074 LGLQPNQFS
+1074 LGLQANQFS
-1083 VGTEGYTDTVALQWD
+1083 TNPQGYTDTLALQWD
-1098 AEWTDRLFTSVEY
+1098 AEWTDRFFTSVEY

-1119 SIDLPL
+1119 SIDFPL
-1125 IALPA
+1125 I
-1130 IDSLPLSR
+1130 SLPSDTSLPISR

-1144 AVTGNVALGYGFG
+1144 SVTANVALGNGFG

-1169 KDPLEPNYGGSL
+1169 RDPLEPIYGGPL
-1181 PYIPKNSGQIAL
+1181 PFIPQNSGQIAL

-1208 YIGERDGDDLGTKLD
+1208 YIGERDGDRFGTKLD
-1223 DYWSLDAH
+1223 DYWTLDAH
-1231 LIWEPFDKR
+1231 LVWEPFDKR
-1240 IALEAAAYN
+1240 VELEAAAYN
-1249 LLDEEFE
+1249 LLDEDFE

>member
-1 MDKGEVGYGVE
+1 MLGRWKN
-12 IMWGWSKYISRAG
+12 ICRAG
-25 VALALALPCFS
+25 VALALVLPGF
-36 SPATADPVQRATP
+36 SPAAADPVQRATP

-60 EEVRFIDVSDWRVV
+60 EEVRFIDVSNWRVV
-74 DLHQDLLTGDVLRT
+74 DINQDLLTGDVLRT

-111 LQVKRMATSGDTIL
+111 LQVKKMAASGDTTL
-125 NLQSGT
+125 ELQSGT

-157 DWTMTVKGD
+157 DWTMTVEGNK
-166 QTSMIVLEG
+166 TSMIVLEG

-183 GSVEVNQGEGAVAT
+183 GSVEVNEGEGAVAT
-197 IGQAPHKLIDVNPD
+197 IGQAPSKIISVNPD

-225 FGLMPTSPLRA
+225 FDLMPTSPLRA

-273 TAAATLQ
+273 AAAATLQ
-280 NIRGRKLTV
+280 NIRGRKLTT
-289 AQQARVD
+289 AHQARVD
-296 LLDATIAGSEKR
+296 LIDATIAGSEKR

-347 EHPPANTAGPY
+347 EQPPANTTGPY
-358 GAIMQAYTAGFLEN
+358 GAIMEAYTTGFLKN

-378 IIRKAEQRY
+378 IIKKAEQRY
-387 PDDPTLPAIRA
+387 PDDPTLPAVRA
-398 QLAQLIDDREQMK
+398 QLAELTDDREQMK
-411 EAIERSLALD
+411 EAIERSLSLD

-432 SYRAVYESDING
+432 GYKASYESDING

-452 IELAPGASGTL
+452 IALAPGASGTL
-463 NSLGLLQGSRDANDE
+463 NSLGLLQSSRDANGE

-493 PVPHANLAILYLDQA
+493 PLLHANLAILYLDQA

-518 TAIALDPSFDIALL
+518 TAIALDPSFDHALL

-543 KDKALEDLLAASTA
+543 RDKALQDLLAASTA
-557 NPAHSQSQLML
+557 NPAHSQSQFML

-574 KGDRIPSEQA
+574 KGDRLPSEQA
-584 LDNANRIDDDDP
+584 LENANRLDDDDP
-596 VISAFRTAVD
+596 VISSFRTAID
-606 IDDYDA
+606 IDDYDS
-612 DSAIRNAQDFLR
+612 DGAIRNAQEFLR
-624 RSRARGGDYSGL
+624 RSRARGGDYNGL

-668 PFEGSGYIDQSIKG
+668 PFNGTGYIDQSIKG
-682 SIFPFVNATSF
+682 SIFPFVNATNF
-693 SDDNVIQNRGNAS
+693 SDDNIIQNRGNAS

-718 PHMLSGRSRSASLF
+718 PHMLSGRSRSVTLF

-757 AEIQGYSNATI
+757 ADIQGYSNETI
-768 PISFFGNLT
+768 PISFYGNLT
-777 WEELALDGNYRDFGG
+777 WEELALDRDYRDFGG
-792 YATDNKLLG
+792 VQTDNKLLSA
-801 GNGYITATVTPD
+801 NGYLTATVTPD
-813 DRVVAYFNHA
+813 DRVVAFVNHG

-828 LNALSTDPT
+828 LNALSSNTGFME
-837 LSTILNV
+837 L
-844 NVFDPILTPF
+844 VFRVPIP
-854 FGIPPAPDEL
+854 L
-864 PLYRTQTNSS
+864 PLYTTEETVRESTY
-874 ELTNAGVGWSHTFA
+874 AGIGLSHTFA
-888 YENILNGAL
+888 YENVLNGAL
-897 LYQETKSKTSFD
+897 LYSGSKSNTSSVLDVDLDPVFIGRGVPFIIPFTNVTQETES
-909 LSYDW
+909 
-914 SDVPFFSVPGS
+914 
-925 GDIRPFGQTSRET
+925 QT
-938 EAQAYIAAL
+938 YIGAL
-947 SHSIGDG
+947 SHSIGAG
-954 PLTWRYGVEGGWI
+954 PLTFRYGIEGGWMDASSTVDATLLGLTAPTDRTENTI
-967 DSSAKTY
+967 D
-974 FHLEDIIPGFIDGV
+974 
-988 TDGPT
+988 
-993 ETDARTNIGRA
+993 IGRG
-1004 YIDLLHE
+1004 YIDVLHE

-1020 ALFATRMSGDGV
+1020 ALFATRLEGDGI
-1032 DVSRF
+1032 DITRL
-1037 EPRFGLAWSPV
+1037 EPRFGLAWAPV

-1060 SVDTGVPTLAPIGI
+1060 SFDIGIPTLAPIGV
-1074 LGLQPNQFS
+1074 LGLQANQFS
-1083 VGTEGYTDTVALQWD
+1083 ANPQGYTDTVALQWD
-1098 AEWTDRLFTSVEY
+1098 AEWTDRFFTSVEY

-1119 SIDLPL
+1119 SIDFPL
-1125 IALPA
+1125 I
-1130 IDSLPLSR
+1130 SLPSDTSLPISR

-1144 AVTGNVALGYGFG
+1144 AVTANVVLGHGFG

-1169 KDPLEPNYGGSL
+1169 RDPLEPIYGGPL
-1181 PYIPKNSGQIAL
+1181 PFIPQNSGQIAL

-1208 YIGERDGDDLGTKLD
+1208 YIGERDGDRFGTKLD

-1231 LIWEPFDKR
+1231 LVWEPFDKR
-1240 IALEAAAYN
+1240 IELEAAAYN
-1249 LLDEEFE
+1249 LLDEDFE

-1263 WGRAFKGTLKVR
+1263 WGRAFKGTFKVR

>member
-1 MDKGEVGYGVE
+1 M
-12 IMWGWSKYISRAG
+12 
-25 VALALALPCFS
+25 
-36 SPATADPVQRATP
+36 QRPTP
-49 VAGSVIARKTG
+49 VAGSVIARKAG
-60 EEVRFIDVSDWRVV
+60 EEVRFVDVTNWRVV
-74 DLHQDLLTGDVLRT
+74 DLNQDLLDGDVLRT
-88 NANGQLAIVFSD
+88 NATGQLAILFSD
-100 HTQVRLGRNSS
+100 HTQIRLGRNSA
-111 LQVKRMATSGDTIL
+111 LQVKKMSATGDTIL

-131 IWARAERGGQGLT
+131 IWARAQRGGQGLT

-157 DWTMTVKGD
+157 DWTMTVEGAK
-166 QTSMIVLEG
+166 TSMIVLEG
-175 RVALSNPQ
+175 RVSLTNPQ
-183 GSVEVNQGEGAVAT
+183 GSVDVNEGEGAVAT
-197 IGQAPHKLIDVNPD
+197 IGQAPHKIISVNPD

-273 TAAATLQ
+273 AAAATLQ

-308 YGDAAKLFQKALPHL
+308 YGDAAKLFEKALPHL

-337 ARSLADPAHA
+337 ARSLADPTHA
-347 EHPPANTAGPY
+347 EQPPANTAGPY

-372 PRAALE
+372 PRAALD
-378 IIRKAEQRY
+378 IIKKAEQRY

-398 QLAQLIDDREQMK
+398 QLAQLVDDRKQMK
-411 EAIERSLALD
+411 EAYERSLALD
-421 PDHPMALSARA
+421 PDHPMALAARA
-432 SYRAVYESDING
+432 GYKAAYESDING

-463 NSLGLLQGSRDANDE
+463 NSLGLLQSSRDANRE
-478 AEKAFKKAIELDPQD
+478 AEEAFKKAIELDPQD
-493 PVPHANLAILYLDQA
+493 PVAHANLAILYLDQG

-532 ARGRYYLQSGE
+532 ARGRYYLQTGE
-543 KDKALEDLLAASTA
+543 RDKALEDLLAASTA
-557 NPAHSQSQLML
+557 NPGHSQSQLML

-574 KGDRIPSEQA
+574 KGDRLPSEQA
-584 LDNANRIDDDDP
+584 LDNANRLDDNDP

-606 IDDYDA
+606 IDDYNA
-612 DSAIRNAQDFLR
+612 DGAIANAQEFLR
-624 RSRARGGDYSGL
+624 RSRARGGDFSGL
-636 GANASAG
+636 GANQSAG
-643 STLNDAFRLQGL
+643 STLNNAFRLQGL

-668 PFEGSGYIDQSIKG
+668 PFKGSGYIDQSIKG

-693 SDDNVIQNRGNAS
+693 SDDNVIQYRNNAS

-718 PHMLSGRSRSASLF
+718 PHMLSGRSRAATLF

-747 VDGHTRRIGE
+747 VDGHTRRTGE
-757 AEIQGYSNATI
+757 AEIQGYSNATF
-768 PISFFGNLT
+768 PISFYGNLS
-777 WEELALDGNYRDFGG
+777 WEELALDGDYRDFGG
-792 YATDNKLLG
+792 YTTENKLLT
-801 GNGYITATVTPD
+801 GNGYLTATVTPD
-813 DRVVAYFNHA
+813 DRIVAYVNHA

-828 LNALSTDPT
+828 LNALSENTGFAD
-837 LSTILNV
+837 LLFGV
-844 NVFDPILTPF
+844 PF
-854 FGIPPAPDEL
+854 PL
-864 PLYRTQTNSS
+864 PLYTAQDTVN
-874 ELTNAGVGWSHTFA
+874 EITNAGIGWSHTFG

-897 LYQETKSKTSFD
+897 LYSGTKSTTSTTLDVDLDPLIGIGAPFIIPFTDTTQETESNT
-909 LSYDW
+909 
-914 SDVPFFSVPGS
+914 
-925 GDIRPFGQTSRET
+925 
-938 EAQAYIAAL
+938 YIGAL
-947 SHSIGDG
+947 SHSIGAG
-954 PLTWRYGVEGGWI
+954 ALTFRYGIEGGWTDA
-967 DSSAKTY
+967 DSIVNTTFLGLPAPP
-974 FHLEDIIPGFIDGV
+974 D
-988 TDGPT
+988 PT
-993 ETDARTNIGRA
+993 EKTIDIGRA
-1004 YIDLLHE
+1004 YVDVLHD

-1020 ALFATRMSGDGV
+1020 ALFATRLEGDGV
-1032 DVSRF
+1032 DVSRL
-1037 EPRFGLAWSPV
+1037 EPRFGLAWAPTQS
-1048 QNHWLRAAFMRQ
+1048 QWLRAAFMRQ
-1060 SVDTGVPTLAPIGI
+1060 SLDIGVPTLAPIGI
-1074 LGLQPNQFS
+1074 LGLQSNQFS
-1083 VGTEGYTDTVALQWD
+1083 VGAEGYADTIALQWD
-1098 AEWTDRLFTSVEY
+1098 AEWTDRFFTSVEY

-1130 IDSLPLSR
+1130 VESMSLSR
-1138 GSIDRA
+1138 GRIDRA
-1144 AVTGNVALGYGFG
+1144 AVTGNVALGNGFG

-1169 KDPLEPNYGGSL
+1169 KDPLAPNYGDDL
-1181 PYIPKNSGQIAL
+1181 PFIPQNSGQIAL
-1193 TWVNEAKVKATVAAN
+1193 TWVNEAKVKTTLAAN
-1208 YIGERDGDDLGTKLD
+1208 YIGERNDEFGTKLD

-1249 LLDEEFE
+1249 LLDQEFE

-1263 WGRAFKGTLKVR
+1263 WGRAFKGSLKIR

>member
-1 MDKGEVGYGVE
+1 M
-12 IMWGWSKYISRAG
+12 SALLAFP
-25 VALALALPCFS
+25 VAAEPL
-36 SPATADPVQRATP
+36 QRPTP

-60 EEVRFIDVSDWRVV
+60 EEVRFVDVTNWRVV
-74 DLHQDLLTGDVLRT
+74 DLNQDLLDGDVLRT
-88 NANGQLAIVFSD
+88 NATGQLAILFSD
-100 HTQVRLGRNSS
+100 HTQIRLGRNSA
-111 LQVKRMATSGDTIL
+111 LQVKKMSQTGDTIL

-131 IWARAERGGQGLT
+131 IWARAQRGGQGLT

-157 DWTMTVKGD
+157 DWTMTVDGAK
-166 QTSMIVLEG
+166 TSMIVLEG

-183 GSVEVNQGEGAVAT
+183 GSVEVNEGEGAVAT
-197 IGQAPHKLIDVNPD
+197 IGQAPHKIISVNPD

-225 FGLMPTSPLRA
+225 FDLMPTSPLRA

-250 PERRTTEDWLE
+250 AERRTTEDWLE

-273 TAAATLQ
+273 AAAATLQ

-296 LLDATIAGSEKR
+296 LIDATIAGSEKR

-347 EHPPANTAGPY
+347 EPPPANATGPY
-358 GAIMQAYTAGFLEN
+358 GAIMEAYTAGFLEN
-372 PRAALE
+372 PRAAIE
-378 IIRKAEQRY
+378 IIRKAEKRY
-387 PDDPTLPAIRA
+387 PDDPTLPAVRA
-398 QLAQLIDDREQMK
+398 QLAELTDDREQMK

-421 PDHPMALSARA
+421 PDHPMALAARA
-432 SYRAVYESDING
+432 GYKATYESDING

-452 IELAPGASGTL
+452 IELAPGGSSTL
-463 NSLGLLQGSRDANDE
+463 NSLGLLQSSRDANGE
-478 AEKAFKKAIELDPQD
+478 AEKAFKRAIELDPQD
-493 PVPHANLAILYLDQA
+493 PLLHANLAIFYLDQA

-518 TAIALDPSFDIALL
+518 TAIALDPSFDLALL
-532 ARGRYYLQSGE
+532 ARGRYYLQIGE
-543 KDKALEDLLAASTA
+543 RDKALDDLLAASTA

-574 KGDRIPSEQA
+574 KGDRLPSEQA

-596 VISAFRTAVD
+596 AIAAFRTAVD
-606 IDDYDA
+606 IDDYNA
-612 DSAIRNAQDFLR
+612 DGAISNAQDFLR
-624 RSRARGGDYSGL
+624 RSRARGGDFSGL
-636 GANASAG
+636 GANQSAG
-643 STLNDAFRLQGL
+643 STLNNAFRLQGL

-668 PFEGSGYIDQSIKG
+668 PFKGSGYIDQSIKG
-682 SIFPFVNATSF
+682 SIFPFVNATNF
-693 SDDNVIQNRGNAS
+693 SDDNVIQYRNNAS

-718 PHMLSGRSRSASLF
+718 PHMLSGRSRAATLF

-740 LGGGINS
+740 VGGGVNS

-757 AEIQGYSNATI
+757 AEIQGYSNSTI
-768 PISFFGNLT
+768 PISFYGNLS
-777 WEELALDGNYRDFGG
+777 WEELALDGDYRDFGG
-792 YATDNKLLG
+792 YATENNLLG
-801 GNGYITATVTPD
+801 GNGYLTATVTPD

-837 LSTILNV
+837 LSTILNEGL
-844 NVFDPILTPF
+844 FFPI
-854 FGIPPAPDEL
+854 FGAAGPLAPDEL
-864 PLYRTQTNSS
+864 PLYTTRISSTN
-874 ELTNAGVGWSHTFA
+874 LTSAGVGWSHTFS
-888 YENILNGAL
+888 YENVLNGAL
-897 LYQETKSKTSFD
+897 LYMETGAKTTND
-909 LSYDW
+909 LQVDW
-914 SDVPFFSVPGS
+914 ADVPFLGGPGT
-925 GDIRPFGQTSRET
+925 DIRPFGQTSEET
-938 EAQAYIAAL
+938 ESKAYIAAL

-967 DSSAKTY
+967 DSSRKTY
-974 FHLEDIIPGFIDGV
+974 FHLDDVIPGLIDGV
-988 TDGPT
+988 TDGPN
-993 ETDARTNIGRA
+993 ETDTRTNIGRA
-1004 YIDLLHE
+1004 YVDVLHD

-1020 ALFATRMSGDGV
+1020 ALFGTRLEGDGV
-1032 DVSRF
+1032 DVSRL
-1037 EPRFGLAWSPV
+1037 EPRFGLAWAPA

-1060 SVDTGVPTLAPIGI
+1060 SLDTGVPTLAPIGI
-1074 LGLQPNQFS
+1074 LGLQANQFS
-1083 VGTEGYTDTVALQWD
+1083 VSAEGYADTAAFQWD
-1098 AEWTDRLFTSVEY
+1098 AEWTDSFFTSVEY

-1130 IDSLPLSR
+1130 VESLSLSR
-1138 GSIDRA
+1138 GTIDRA
-1144 AVTGNVALGYGFG
+1144 GITANVALGNGFG

-1169 KDPLEPNYGGSL
+1169 KDPLEPNFGGTL
-1181 PYIPKNSGQIAL
+1181 PYIPRNSGQIAL
-1193 TWVNEAKVKATVAAN
+1193 TWVSEAKVKATVAAN

-1249 LLDEEFE
+1249 LLDEDFE

-1263 WGRAFKGTLKVR
+1263 WGRAFKGTLKIR

>member
-1 MDKGEVGYGVE
+1 MCLTFLFYMDKGEAGVGVGVMLGRWKN
-12 IMWGWSKYISRAG
+12 ICRAG
-25 VALALALPCFS
+25 VALALVLPGF
-36 SPATADPVQRATP
+36 SPAAADPVQRATP

-60 EEVRFIDVSDWRVV
+60 EEVRFIDVSNWRVV
-74 DLHQDLLTGDVLRT
+74 DINQDLLTGDVLRT

-111 LQVKRMATSGDTIL
+111 LQVKKMAASGDTTL
-125 NLQSGT
+125 ELQSGT

-157 DWTMTVKGD
+157 DWTMTVEGNK
-166 QTSMIVLEG
+166 TSMIVLEG

-183 GSVEVNQGEGAVAT
+183 GSVEVNEGEGAVAT
-197 IGQAPHKLIDVNPD
+197 IGQAPSKIISVNPD

-225 FGLMPTSPLRA
+225 FDLMPTSPLRA

-273 TAAATLQ
+273 AAAATLQ
-280 NIRGRKLTV
+280 NIRGRKLTT

-296 LLDATIAGSEKR
+296 LIDATIAGSEKR

-337 ARSLADPAHA
+337 ARSLADPAHD
-347 EHPPANTAGPY
+347 EQPPANTTGPY
-358 GAIMQAYTAGFLEN
+358 GAIMEAYTTGFLKN

-378 IIRKAEQRY
+378 IIKKAEQRY
-387 PDDPTLPAIRA
+387 PDDPTLPAVRA
-398 QLAQLIDDREQMK
+398 QLAELSDDREQMK
-411 EAIERSLALD
+411 EAIERSLSLD
-421 PDHPMALSARA
+421 PDHPIALSARA
-432 SYRAVYESDING
+432 GYKASYESDING

-452 IELAPGASGTL
+452 IALAPGASGTL
-463 NSLGLLQGSRDANDE
+463 NSLGLLQSSRDANGE

-493 PVPHANLAILYLDQA
+493 PLLHANLAILYLDQA

-518 TAIALDPSFDIALL
+518 TAIALDPSFDHALL

-543 KDKALEDLLAASTA
+543 RDKALQDLLAASTA
-557 NPAHSQSQLML
+557 NPAHSQSQFML

-574 KGDRIPSEQA
+574 KGDRLPSEQA
-584 LDNANRIDDDDP
+584 LDNANRLDDDDP
-596 VISAFRTAVD
+596 VISSFRTAID
-606 IDDYDA
+606 IDDYDS
-612 DSAIRNAQDFLR
+612 DGAIRNAQEFLR

-668 PFEGSGYIDQSIKG
+668 PFNGTGYIDQSIKG

-693 SDDNVIQNRGNAS
+693 SDDNIIQNRGNAS

-718 PHMLSGRSRSASLF
+718 PHMLSGRSRSVTLF

-757 AEIQGYSNATI
+757 ADIQGYSNETI
-768 PISFFGNLT
+768 PISFYGNLT
-777 WEELALDGNYRDFGG
+777 WEELALDRDYRDFGG
-792 YATDNKLLG
+792 VQTDNKLLSA
-801 GNGYITATVTPD
+801 NGYLTATVTPD
-813 DRVVAYFNHA
+813 DRVVAFVNHG

-828 LNALSTDPT
+828 LNALSSNTGFME
-837 LSTILNV
+837 L
-844 NVFDPILTPF
+844 VFRVPIP
-854 FGIPPAPDEL
+854 L
-864 PLYRTQTNSS
+864 PLYTTEETVRESTY
-874 ELTNAGVGWSHTFA
+874 AGIGWSHTFA
-888 YENILNGAL
+888 YENVLNGAL
-897 LYQETKSKTSFD
+897 LYSGSKSNTSSVLDVDLDPVFIGRGVPFIIPFTNVTQETES
-909 LSYDW
+909 
-914 SDVPFFSVPGS
+914 
-925 GDIRPFGQTSRET
+925 QT
-938 EAQAYIAAL
+938 YIGAL
-947 SHSIGDG
+947 SHSIGAG
-954 PLTWRYGVEGGWI
+954 PLTFRYGIEGGWMDASSTVDATLLGLTAPTDRTENTI
-967 DSSAKTY
+967 D
-974 FHLEDIIPGFIDGV
+974 
-988 TDGPT
+988 
-993 ETDARTNIGRA
+993 IGRG
-1004 YIDLLHE
+1004 YIDVLHE

-1020 ALFATRMSGDGV
+1020 ALFATRLEGDGI
-1032 DVSRF
+1032 DITRL
-1037 EPRFGLAWSPV
+1037 EPRFGLAWAPV

-1060 SVDTGVPTLAPIGI
+1060 SFDIGIPTLAPIGV
-1074 LGLQPNQFS
+1074 LGLQANQFS
-1083 VGTEGYTDTVALQWD
+1083 ANPQGYTDTVALQWD
-1098 AEWTDRLFTSVEY
+1098 AEWTDRFFTSVEY

-1119 SIDLPL
+1119 SIDFPL
-1125 IALPA
+1125 I
-1130 IDSLPLSR
+1130 SLPSDTSLPISR

-1144 AVTGNVALGYGFG
+1144 AVTANVVLGHGFG

-1169 KDPLEPNYGGSL
+1169 RDPLEPIYGGPL
-1181 PYIPKNSGQIAL
+1181 PFIPQNSGQIAL

-1208 YIGERDGDDLGTKLD
+1208 YIGERDGDRFGTKLD

-1231 LIWEPFDKR
+1231 LVWEPFDKR
-1240 IALEAAAYN
+1240 IELEAAAYN
-1249 LLDEEFE
+1249 LLDEDFE

-1263 WGRAFKGTLKVR
+1263 WGRAFKGTFKVR

>member
-1 MDKGEVGYGVE
+1 MSGLRSVLCA
-12 IMWGWSKYISRAG
+12 STS
-25 VALALALPCFS
+25 LALMSTLLSFPVA
-36 SPATADPVQRATP
+36 AEPVQRSTP

-60 EEVRFIDVSDWRVV
+60 EEVRFVDVTNWRVV
-74 DLHQDLLTGDVLRT
+74 DLNQDLLDGDVLRT
-88 NANGQLAIVFSD
+88 NATGQLAILFSD
-100 HTQVRLGRNSS
+100 HTQIRLGRNSA
-111 LQVKRMATSGDTIL
+111 LQVKKMSATGDTIL

-131 IWARAERGGQGLT
+131 IWARAQRGGQGLT

-157 DWTMTVKGD
+157 DWTMTVEGAK
-166 QTSMIVLEG
+166 TSMIVLEG
-175 RVALSNPQ
+175 RVSLTNPQ
-183 GSVEVNQGEGAVAT
+183 GSVDVNEGEGAVAT
-197 IGQAPHKLIDVNPD
+197 IGQAPHKLISVNPD

-250 PERRTTEDWLE
+250 PGRRTTEDWLE

-273 TAAATLQ
+273 AAAATLQ

-308 YGDAAKLFQKALPHL
+308 YDDAAKLFARALPHL

-337 ARSLADPAHA
+337 ARSLADPSHS
-347 EHPPANTAGPY
+347 EPPPANTTGPY
-358 GAIMQAYTAGFLEN
+358 GAIMQAYTTGFLEN
-372 PRAALE
+372 PRAAIE

-398 QLAQLIDDREQMK
+398 QLAQLIDDRAQMK
-411 EAIERSLALD
+411 EAADRSLSLD
-421 PDHPMALSARA
+421 PDHPMALAARA
-432 SYRAVYESDING
+432 GYRAAYESDING

-463 NSLGLLQGSRDANDE
+463 NSLGLLQSSRDANGE
-478 AEKAFKKAIELDPQD
+478 AEEAFKKAIELDPQD
-493 PVPHANLAILYLDQA
+493 PLLHANLAILYLDQA

-532 ARGRYYLQSGE
+532 ARGRYYLQTGE
-543 KDKALEDLLAASTA
+543 RDKALEDLLAASTA
-557 NPAHSQSQLML
+557 NPGHSQSQLML

-574 KGDRIPSEQA
+574 KGDRLPSEQA
-584 LDNANRIDDDDP
+584 LDNANRLDDNDP

-606 IDDYDA
+606 IDDYNA
-612 DSAIRNAQDFLR
+612 DGAIANAQEFLR
-624 RSRARGGDYSGL
+624 RSRARGGDFSGL

-643 STLNDAFRLQGL
+643 STLNNAFRLQGL

-668 PFEGSGYIDQSIKG
+668 PFKGSSYIDQSIKG

-693 SDDNVIQNRGNAS
+693 SDDNIIQNRGNAS

-718 PHMLSGRSRSASLF
+718 PHVLSGRSRAATLF

-740 LGGGINS
+740 VGGGINS
-747 VDGHTRRIGE
+747 VDGHTRRTGE
-757 AEIQGYSNATI
+757 ADIQGYSNSTI
-768 PISFFGNLT
+768 PISFYGNLT
-777 WEELALDGNYRDFGG
+777 WEELALDGTYSSFGG
-792 YATDNKLLG
+792 YATENKLLG

-813 DRVVAYFNHA
+813 DRVVAYVNHA

-828 LNALSTDPT
+828 LNALSQGTALTDFLNLFGAGLPDIVT
-837 LSTILNV
+837 SQYSTRLVDAEI
-844 NVFDPILTPF
+844 
-854 FGIPPAPDEL
+854 
-864 PLYRTQTNSS
+864 
-874 ELTNAGVGWSHTFA
+874 TNAGIGWSHTFG
-888 YENILNGAL
+888 YENILNGAI
-897 LYQETKSKTSFD
+897 LYSETKSKTENF
-909 LSYDW
+909 LSVDDAPLFGLPDP
-914 SDVPFFSVPGS
+914 DVIPFLDGTEE
-925 GDIRPFGQTSRET
+925 TSSKT
-938 EAQAYIAAL
+938 YIGAL
-947 SHSIGDG
+947 SHSIGNG
-954 PLTWRYGVEGGWI
+954 PLTWRYGIEGGWI
-967 DSSAKTY
+967 DGSTTTSSRLHELFPRFPVLPAT
-974 FHLEDIIPGFIDGV
+974 
-988 TDGPT
+988 TDGPNT
-993 ETDARTNIGRA
+993 VSNTVNIGRA
-1004 YIDLLHE
+1004 YIDVLHD

-1020 ALFATRMSGDGV
+1020 ALFGTRMEGDGV
-1032 DVSRF
+1032 DISRL
-1037 EPRFGLAWSPV
+1037 EPRFGLAWAPV

-1060 SVDTGVPTLAPIGI
+1060 SLDLGVPTLAPIGI
-1074 LGLQPNQFS
+1074 LGLQANQFS
-1083 VGTEGYTDTVALQWD
+1083 VSAEGYADTAAFQWD
-1098 AEWTDRLFTSVEY
+1098 AEWTDKFFTSVEY

-1130 IDSLPLSR
+1130 IESLPLSR

-1144 AVTGNVALGYGFG
+1144 AVTANVALGAGFG

-1169 KDPLEPNYGGSL
+1169 KDPGTLNFGGNL
-1181 PYIPKNSGQIAL
+1181 PYIPQNSGQIAL

-1208 YIGERDGDDLGTKLD
+1208 YIGERHGDDIGTKLD

-1249 LLDEEFE
+1249 LLDEDFE

-1263 WGRAFKGTLKVR
+1263 WGRAFKGSLKIR

>member
-1 MDKGEVGYGVE
+1 M
-12 IMWGWSKYISRAG
+12 
-25 VALALALPCFS
+25 
-36 SPATADPVQRATP
+36 
-49 VAGSVIARKTG
+49 
-60 EEVRFIDVSDWRVV
+60 RFVDVTNWRVV
-74 DLHQDLLTGDVLRT
+74 DLNQDLLDGDVLRT
-88 NANGQLAIVFSD
+88 NATGQLAILFSD
-100 HTQVRLGRNSS
+100 HTQIRLGRNSA
-111 LQVKRMATSGDTIL
+111 LQVKKMSATGDTIL

-131 IWARAERGGQGLT
+131 IWARAQRGGQGLT

-157 DWTMTVKGD
+157 DWTMTVEGAR
-166 QTSMIVLEG
+166 TSMIVLEG
-175 RVALSNPQ
+175 RVSLTNPQ
-183 GSVEVNQGEGAVAT
+183 GSVDVNQGEGAVAT
-197 IGQAPHKLIDVNPD
+197 IGQAPHKLISVNPD

-250 PERRTTEDWLE
+250 PGRRTTEDWLE

-273 TAAATLQ
+273 AAAATLQ
-280 NIRGRKLTV
+280 NIRGRKLSV

-308 YGDAAKLFQKALPHL
+308 YDDAAKLFARALPHL

-337 ARSLADPAHA
+337 ARSLADPSHF
-347 EHPPANTAGPY
+347 EPPPANTTGPY
-358 GAIMQAYTAGFLEN
+358 GAIMQAYTTGFLEN
-372 PRAALE
+372 PRAAIE

-398 QLAQLIDDREQMK
+398 QLAQLIDDRAQMK
-411 EAIERSLALD
+411 EAADRSLSLD
-421 PDHPMALSARA
+421 PDHPMALAARA
-432 SYRAVYESDING
+432 GYRAAYESDING

-463 NSLGLLQGSRDANDE
+463 NSLGLLQSSRDANGE
-478 AEKAFKKAIELDPQD
+478 AEEAFKKAIELDPQD
-493 PVPHANLAILYLDQA
+493 PLLHANLAILYLDQA

-532 ARGRYYLQSGE
+532 ARGRYYLQTGE
-543 KDKALEDLLAASTA
+543 RDKALEDLLAASTA
-557 NPAHSQSQLML
+557 NPGHSQSQLML

-574 KGDRIPSEQA
+574 KGDRLPSEQA
-584 LDNANRIDDDDP
+584 LDNANRLDDNDP

-606 IDDYDA
+606 IDDYNA
-612 DSAIRNAQDFLR
+612 DGAIANAQEFLR
-624 RSRARGGDYSGL
+624 RSRARGGDFSGL

-643 STLNDAFRLQGL
+643 STLNNAFRLQGL

-668 PFEGSGYIDQSIKG
+668 PFKGSSYIDQSIKG

-693 SDDNVIQNRGNAS
+693 SDDNIIQNRGNAS

-718 PHMLSGRSRSASLF
+718 PHVLSGRSRAATLF

-740 LGGGINS
+740 VGGGINS
-747 VDGHTRRIGE
+747 VDGHTRRTGE
-757 AEIQGYSNATI
+757 ADIQGYSNSTI
-768 PISFFGNLT
+768 PISFYGNLT
-777 WEELALDGNYRDFGG
+777 WEELALDGTYSSFGG
-792 YATDNKLLG
+792 YATENKLLG

-813 DRVVAYFNHA
+813 DRVVAYVNHA

-828 LNALSTDPT
+828 LNALSQGTALTDFLNLFGAGLPDIVT
-837 LSTILNV
+837 SQYSTRLVDAEI
-844 NVFDPILTPF
+844 
-854 FGIPPAPDEL
+854 
-864 PLYRTQTNSS
+864 
-874 ELTNAGVGWSHTFA
+874 TNAGIGWSHTFG
-888 YENILNGAL
+888 YENILNGAI
-897 LYQETKSKTSFD
+897 LYSETKSKTENF
-909 LSYDW
+909 LSVDDAPLFGLPDP
-914 SDVPFFSVPGS
+914 DVIPFLDGTEE
-925 GDIRPFGQTSRET
+925 TSSKT
-938 EAQAYIAAL
+938 YIGAL
-947 SHSIGDG
+947 SHSIGNG
-954 PLTWRYGVEGGWI
+954 PLTWRYGIEGGWI
-967 DSSAKTY
+967 DGSTTTSSRLHELFPRFPVLPAT
-974 FHLEDIIPGFIDGV
+974 
-988 TDGPT
+988 TDGPNT
-993 ETDARTNIGRA
+993 VSNTVNIGRA
-1004 YIDLLHE
+1004 YIDVLHD

-1020 ALFATRMSGDGV
+1020 ALFGTRMEGDGV
-1032 DVSRF
+1032 DISRL
-1037 EPRFGLAWSPV
+1037 EPRFGLAWAPV

-1060 SVDTGVPTLAPIGI
+1060 SLDLGVPTLAPIGI
-1074 LGLQPNQFS
+1074 LGLQANQFS
-1083 VGTEGYTDTVALQWD
+1083 VSAEGYADTAAFQWD
-1098 AEWTDRLFTSVEY
+1098 AEWTDKFFTSVEY

-1130 IDSLPLSR
+1130 IESLPLSR

-1144 AVTGNVALGYGFG
+1144 AVTANVALGAGFG

-1169 KDPLEPNYGGSL
+1169 KDPGTLNFGGNL
-1181 PYIPKNSGQIAL
+1181 PYIPQNSGQIAL

-1249 LLDEEFE
+1249 LLDDDFE
-1256 ITPGVPG
+1256 VTPGVPG
-1263 WGRAFKGTLKVR
+1263 WGRAFKGSLKIR

>member
-1 MDKGEVGYGVE
+1 MRGYSNSICRIG
-12 IMWGWSKYISRAG
+12 M
-25 VALALALPCFS
+25 ALAFAVPGFGLP
-36 SPATADPVQRATP
+36 AMADPVQRPTP

-74 DLHQDLLTGDVLRT
+74 DINQDLLTGDVLRT

-111 LQVKRMATSGDTIL
+111 LQVKKMAASGDTVL
-125 NLQSGT
+125 ELQAGT

-175 RVALSNPQ
+175 RVSLSNPQ
-183 GSVEVNQGEGAVAT
+183 GSVDVSEGEGAVAT
-197 IGQAPHKLIDVNPD
+197 IGQAPHKLISVNPD

-250 PERRTTEDWLE
+250 LEHRSIEDWLE

-273 TAAATLQ
+273 AAAATLQ

-337 ARSLADPAHA
+337 ARSLADPAHS
-347 EHPPANTAGPY
+347 EPPPANTTGPY

-378 IIRKAEQRY
+378 IIKKAERRY
-387 PDDPTLPAIRA
+387 PDDPTLPAVRA
-398 QLAQLIDDREQMK
+398 QLAQLIDDRQQMK

-432 SYRAVYESDING
+432 EYKAAYESDIDG
-444 ALADLNRA
+444 ALADLNHA
-452 IELAPGASGTL
+452 IELAPGDSGAL
-463 NSLGLLQGSRDANDE
+463 NSLGLLQSSRDANGE
-478 AEKAFKKAIELDPQD
+478 AEKAFKRAIELDPQD
-493 PVPHANLAILYLDQA
+493 PLLHANLAMLYLDQS

-532 ARGRYYLQSGE
+532 VRGRYYLQSGE
-543 KDKALEDLLAASTA
+543 RDKSLEDLLAASTA

-574 KGDRIPSEQA
+574 KGDRIPSQQA
-584 LDNANRIDDDDP
+584 LDNADRLDNNDP
-596 VISAFRTAVD
+596 AISAFRTAVD

-612 DSAIRNAQDFLR
+612 DGAIHNAQEYLR
-624 RSRARGGDYSGL
+624 RSRARGGDYSSL

-643 STLNDAFRLQGL
+643 STLNNAFRLQGL

-668 PFEGSGYIDQSIKG
+668 PFKGTGYIDQSIKG

-693 SDDNVIQNRGNAS
+693 SDDSVSQYSVNAS
-706 SYSSFIQGLLLS
+706 TYSSFIQGLLLS

-757 AEIQGYSNATI
+757 AEIQGYSNETI
-768 PISFFGNLT
+768 PISFRADMT
-777 WEELALDGNYRDFGG
+777 WEELALDRDYRDFGG
-792 YATDNKLLG
+792 VQTDNKLLSAD
-801 GNGYITATVTPD
+801 GYLTATVTPD
-813 DRVVAYFNHA
+813 DRVVAFVNHG
-823 KNDGT
+823 KNDG
-828 LNALSTDPT
+828 ALSA
-837 LSTILNV
+837 LSSNTGFMELLFGV
-844 NVFDPILTPF
+844 PF
-854 FGIPPAPDEL
+854 PL
-864 PLYRTQTNSS
+864 PLYTTEETARESTY
-874 ELTNAGVGWSHTFA
+874 AGVGWSHTFA
-888 YENILNGAL
+888 YENVVNGAL
-897 LYQETKSKTSFD
+897 LYSGSKSRTSDALDVDLDPLFIRAGVPFIIPFTDVTQETESKT
-909 LSYDW
+909 
-914 SDVPFFSVPGS
+914 
-925 GDIRPFGQTSRET
+925 
-938 EAQAYIAAL
+938 YIGAL
-947 SHSIGDG
+947 SHSIGAG
-954 PLTWRYGVEGGWI
+954 PLTFRYGVEGGWM
-967 DSSAKTY
+967 DVSSTVDKT
-974 FHLEDIIPGFIDGV
+974 LLGV
-988 TDGPT
+988 TAPPDHSEST
-993 ETDARTNIGRA
+993 IDIGRA
-1004 YIDLLHE
+1004 YVDVLHE

-1020 ALFATRMSGDGV
+1020 ALFATHLEGGGTDITRL
-1032 DVSRF
+1032 
-1037 EPRFGLAWSPV
+1037 EPRFGLAWAPV
-1048 QNHWLRAAFMRQ
+1048 QNHWLRAAFIRQ
-1060 SVDTGVPTLAPIGI
+1060 SFDTGIPTLAPIGI
-1074 LGLQPNQFS
+1074 LGLQANQFS
-1083 VGTEGYTDTVALQWD
+1083 ADPQGYTDTIALQWD
-1098 AEWTDRLFTSVEY
+1098 AEWTDRFFTSVEY

-1119 SIDLPL
+1119 SVDFPL
-1125 IALPA
+1125 I
-1130 IDSLPLSR
+1130 SLPSDTSLPISR

-1144 AVTGNVALGYGFG
+1144 AVTANVALGNGFG

-1169 KDPLEPNYGGSL
+1169 RDPLEPIYGGPL
-1181 PYIPKNSGQIAL
+1181 PFIPQNSGQIAL
-1193 TWVNEAKVKATVAAN
+1193 TWVNEAKVKATIAAN
-1208 YIGERDGDDLGTKLD
+1208 YIGERDGDRFGTKLD

-1231 LIWEPFDKR
+1231 LVWEPFDKR
-1240 IALEAAAYN
+1240 IELEAAAYN
-1249 LLDEEFE
+1249 LLDEDFE

>member
-1 MDKGEVGYGVE
+1 MQGYSNNICRIG
-12 IMWGWSKYISRAG
+12 M
-25 VALALALPCFS
+25 ALAFAVPGFGLP
-36 SPATADPVQRATP
+36 AMADPVQRPTP

-74 DLHQDLLTGDVLRT
+74 DINQDLLTGDVLRT

-111 LQVKRMATSGDTIL
+111 LQVKKMAASGDTVL
-125 NLQSGT
+125 ELQAGT

-175 RVALSNPQ
+175 RVSLSNPQ
-183 GSVEVNQGEGAVAT
+183 GSVDVSEGEGAVAT
-197 IGQAPHKLIDVNPD
+197 IGQAPHKLISVNPD

-250 PERRTTEDWLE
+250 LEHRSIEDWLE

-273 TAAATLQ
+273 AAAASLQ

-337 ARSLADPAHA
+337 ARSLADPAHS
-347 EHPPANTAGPY
+347 EPPPATTTGPY

-378 IIRKAEQRY
+378 IIKKAERRY
-387 PDDPTLPAIRA
+387 PDDPTLPAVRA
-398 QLAQLIDDREQMK
+398 QLAQLIDDRQQMK

-432 SYRAVYESDING
+432 EYKAAYESDIDG
-444 ALADLNRA
+444 ALADLNHA
-452 IELAPGASGTL
+452 IELAPGDSGAL
-463 NSLGLLQGSRDANDE
+463 NSLGLLQSSRDANGE
-478 AEKAFKKAIELDPQD
+478 AEKAFKRAIELDPQD
-493 PVPHANLAILYLDQA
+493 PLLHANLAMLYLDQS

-532 ARGRYYLQSGE
+532 VRGRYYLQSGE
-543 KDKALEDLLAASTA
+543 RDKSLEDLLAASTA

-574 KGDRIPSEQA
+574 KGDRIPSQQA
-584 LDNANRIDDDDP
+584 LDNADRLDNNDP
-596 VISAFRTAVD
+596 AISAFRTAVD

-612 DSAIRNAQDFLR
+612 DGAIHNAQEYLR
-624 RSRARGGDYSGL
+624 RSRARGGDYGSL

-643 STLNDAFRLQGL
+643 STLNNAFRLQGL
-655 DAWGRYYGDAVFD
+655 DTWGRYYGDAVFD
-668 PFEGSGYIDQSIKG
+668 PFKGTGYIDQSIKG

-706 SYSSFIQGLLLS
+706 SYSSFIQGLLIS
-718 PHMLSGRSRSASLF
+718 PHMLSGRSRSATLF

-740 LGGGINS
+740 VGGGINS
-747 VDGHTRRIGE
+747 IDGHTRRIGE
-757 AEIQGYSNATI
+757 AEIQGYSNETI
-768 PISFFGNLT
+768 PISFYGNLS
-777 WEELALDGNYRDFGG
+777 WEELALDRDFRDFGG
-792 YATDNKLLG
+792 VQTDNKLLSA
-801 GNGYITATVTPD
+801 NGYLTATVTPD
-813 DRVVAYFNHA
+813 DRVVAFVNHG
-823 KNDGT
+823 KNDG
-828 LNALSTDPT
+828 ALSAQTQGTTLTD
-837 LSTILNV
+837 LFNLA
-844 NVFDPILTPF
+844 
-854 FGIPPAPDEL
+854 GIPLTTTVL
-864 PLYRTQTNSS
+864 PEYVSRDIDN
-874 ELTNAGVGWSHTFA
+874 EITNAGIGWSHTFA
-888 YENILNGAL
+888 YENILNGAFF
-897 LYQETKSKTSFD
+897 YSGIRSKTATSLQVD
-909 LSYDW
+909 DARVIPLPD
-914 SDVPFFSVPGS
+914 P
-925 GDIRPFGQTSRET
+925 DIIPVADGTEDTSSKT
-938 EAQAYIAAL
+938 YIGAL
-947 SHSIGDG
+947 SHSIGNG
-954 PLTWRYGVEGGWI
+954 PLTWRYGIEGGWS
-967 DSSAKTY
+967 DLSTTVFSRTY
-974 FHLEDIIPGFIDGV
+974 ELVPRFPLIPGFV
-988 TDGPT
+988 DGPNT
-993 ETDARTNIGRA
+993 SSNTINIGRA
-1004 YIDLLHE
+1004 YVDVLHE

-1020 ALFATRMSGDGV
+1020 ALFATRLEGGGTDI
-1032 DVSRF
+1032 SRL
-1037 EPRFGLAWSPV
+1037 EPRFGLAWAPI

-1060 SVDTGVPTLAPIGI
+1060 SFDTTVPTLAPIGI
-1074 LGLQPNQFS
+1074 LGLQANQFS
-1083 VGTEGYTDTVALQWD
+1083 NNLRGYTDTAALQWD
-1098 AEWTDRLFTSVEY
+1098 AEWTDRFFTSVEY

-1119 SIDLPL
+1119 SVDFPL
-1125 IALPA
+1125 I
-1130 IDSLPLSR
+1130 SLPSDTSLPISR

-1144 AVTGNVALGYGFG
+1144 AVTANVALGNGFG

-1169 KDPLEPNYGGSL
+1169 RDPLEPIYGGPL
-1181 PYIPKNSGQIAL
+1181 PFIPQNSGQIAL

-1208 YIGERDGDDLGTKLD
+1208 YIGERDGDRFGTKLD

-1231 LIWEPFDKR
+1231 LVWEPFDKR
-1240 IALEAAAYN
+1240 MELEAAAYN
-1249 LLDEEFE
+1249 LLDEDFE

>member
-1 MDKGEVGYGVE
+1 MLGRWKN
-12 IMWGWSKYISRAG
+12 ICRAG
-25 VALALALPCFS
+25 VALALVLPGF
-36 SPATADPVQRATP
+36 SPAAADPVQRATP

-60 EEVRFIDVSDWRVV
+60 EEVRFIDVSNWRVV
-74 DLHQDLLTGDVLRT
+74 DINQDLLTGDVLRT

-111 LQVKRMATSGDTIL
+111 LQVKKMAASGDTTL
-125 NLQSGT
+125 ELQSGT

-157 DWTMTVKGD
+157 DWTMTVEGNK
-166 QTSMIVLEG
+166 TSMIVLEG

-183 GSVEVNQGEGAVAT
+183 GSVEVNEGEGAVAT
-197 IGQAPHKLIDVNPD
+197 IGQAPSKIISVNPD

-225 FGLMPTSPLRA
+225 FDLMPTSPLRA

-273 TAAATLQ
+273 AAAATLQ
-280 NIRGRKLTV
+280 NIRGRKLTT
-289 AQQARVD
+289 AHQARVD
-296 LLDATIAGSEKR
+296 LIDATIAGSEKR

-347 EHPPANTAGPY
+347 EQPPANTTGPY
-358 GAIMQAYTAGFLEN
+358 GAIMEAYTTGFLKN

-378 IIRKAEQRY
+378 IIKKAEQRY
-387 PDDPTLPAIRA
+387 PDDPTLPAVRA
-398 QLAQLIDDREQMK
+398 QLAELTDDREQMK
-411 EAIERSLALD
+411 EAIERSLSLD

-432 SYRAVYESDING
+432 GYKASYESDING

-452 IELAPGASGTL
+452 IALAPGASGTL
-463 NSLGLLQGSRDANDE
+463 NSLGLLQSSRDANGE

-493 PVPHANLAILYLDQA
+493 PLLHANLAILYLDQA

-518 TAIALDPSFDIALL
+518 TAIALDPSFDHALL

-543 KDKALEDLLAASTA
+543 RDKALQDLLAASTA
-557 NPAHSQSQLML
+557 NPAHSQSQFML

-574 KGDRIPSEQA
+574 KGDRLPSEQA
-584 LDNANRIDDDDP
+584 LDNANRLDDDDP
-596 VISAFRTAVD
+596 VISSFRTAID
-606 IDDYDA
+606 IDDYDS
-612 DSAIRNAQDFLR
+612 DGAIRNAQEFLR

-668 PFEGSGYIDQSIKG
+668 PFNGTGYIDQSIKG
-682 SIFPFVNATSF
+682 SIFPFVNATNF
-693 SDDNVIQNRGNAS
+693 SDDNIIQNRGNAS

-718 PHMLSGRSRSASLF
+718 PHMLSGRSRSVTLF

-757 AEIQGYSNATI
+757 ADIQGYSNETI
-768 PISFFGNLT
+768 PISFYGNLT
-777 WEELALDGNYRDFGG
+777 WEELALDRDYRDFGG
-792 YATDNKLLG
+792 VQTDNKLLSA
-801 GNGYITATVTPD
+801 NGYLTATVTPD
-813 DRVVAYFNHA
+813 DRVVAFVNHG

-828 LNALSTDPT
+828 LNALSSNTGFME
-837 LSTILNV
+837 L
-844 NVFDPILTPF
+844 VFRVPIP
-854 FGIPPAPDEL
+854 L
-864 PLYRTQTNSS
+864 PLYTTEETVRESTY
-874 ELTNAGVGWSHTFA
+874 AGIGWSHTFA
-888 YENILNGAL
+888 YENVLNGAL
-897 LYQETKSKTSFD
+897 LYSGSKSNTSSVLDVDLDPVFIGRGVPFIIPFTNVTQETES
-909 LSYDW
+909 
-914 SDVPFFSVPGS
+914 
-925 GDIRPFGQTSRET
+925 QT
-938 EAQAYIAAL
+938 YIGAL
-947 SHSIGDG
+947 SHSIGAG
-954 PLTWRYGVEGGWI
+954 PLTFRYGIEGGWMDASSTVDATLLGLTAPTDRTENTI
-967 DSSAKTY
+967 D
-974 FHLEDIIPGFIDGV
+974 
-988 TDGPT
+988 
-993 ETDARTNIGRA
+993 IGRG
-1004 YIDLLHE
+1004 YIDVLHE
-1011 ITPDLKGEY
+1011 ISPDLKGEY
-1020 ALFATRMSGDGV
+1020 ALFATRLEGDGI
-1032 DVSRF
+1032 DITRL
-1037 EPRFGLAWSPV
+1037 EPRFGLAWAPV

-1060 SVDTGVPTLAPIGI
+1060 SFDIGIPTLAPIGV
-1074 LGLQPNQFS
+1074 LGLQANQFS
-1083 VGTEGYTDTVALQWD
+1083 ANPQGYTDTVALQWD
-1098 AEWTDRLFTSVEY
+1098 AEWTDRFFTSVEY

-1119 SIDLPL
+1119 SIDFPL
-1125 IALPA
+1125 I
-1130 IDSLPLSR
+1130 SLPSDTSLPISR

-1144 AVTGNVALGYGFG
+1144 AVTANVVLGHGFG

-1169 KDPLEPNYGGSL
+1169 RDPLEPIYGGPL
-1181 PYIPKNSGQIAL
+1181 PFIPQNSGQIAL

-1208 YIGERDGDDLGTKLD
+1208 YIGERDGDRFGTKLD

-1231 LIWEPFDKR
+1231 LVWEPFDKR
-1240 IALEAAAYN
+1240 IELEAAAYN
-1249 LLDEEFE
+1249 LLDEDFE

>member
-1 MDKGEVGYGVE
+1 MRGYSSNICRV
-12 IMWGWSKYISRAG
+12 G
-25 VALALALPCFS
+25 VALAFAVPGFGLP
-36 SPATADPVQRATP
+36 AMADPVPRATP

-74 DLHQDLLTGDVLRT
+74 DINQDLLTGDVLRT

-111 LQVKRMATSGDTIL
+111 LQVKKMAASGDTIL

-157 DWTMTVKGD
+157 DWTMTVEGAK
-166 QTSMIVLEG
+166 TSMIVLEG

-197 IGQAPHKLIDVNPD
+197 IGQAPTKIISVNPD

-225 FGLMPTSPLRA
+225 FDLMPTSPLRA

-273 TAAATLQ
+273 AAAATLQ
-280 NIRGRKLTV
+280 KIRGRKLTA

-296 LLDATIAGSEKR
+296 LIDATIAGSEKR
-308 YGDAAKLFQKALPHL
+308 YSDAARLFQKALPHL
-323 DPTRRNMAQYGGYF
+323 DPTRRNMAQFGGYF

-347 EHPPANTAGPY
+347 EPPPANATGGPY
-358 GAIMQAYTAGFLEN
+358 GAIMEAYTTGFLKD
-372 PRAALE
+372 PRAAIE
-378 IIRKAEQRY
+378 IIKKAEQRY
-387 PDDPTLPAIRA
+387 PDDPTLPAVRA
-398 QLAQLIDDREQMK
+398 QLAELTDDREQMK
-411 EAIERSLALD
+411 AAIERSLSLD

-432 SYRAVYESDING
+432 GYKATYESDIDG

-452 IELAPGASGTL
+452 IALAPGASGTL
-463 NSLGLLQGSRDANDE
+463 NSLGLLQSSRDANGE

-493 PVPHANLAILYLDQA
+493 PLLHANLSILYLDQG

-518 TAIALDPSFDIALL
+518 TAIALDPSFDLALL
-532 ARGRYYLQSGE
+532 ARGRYYLQTGE
-543 KDKALEDLLAASTA
+543 REKALADLLAASTA
-557 NPAHSQSQLML
+557 NPGHSQSQMML

-574 KGDRIPSEQA
+574 KGDRIPSQQA
-584 LDNANRIDDDDP
+584 LDNADRLDDNDP
-596 VISAFRTAVD
+596 AISAFRTAVD

-612 DSAIRNAQDFLR
+612 DGAIRNAQEYLR
-624 RSRARGGDYSGL
+624 RSRARGGDYGSL

-643 STLNDAFRLQGL
+643 STLNNAFRLQGL

-668 PFEGSGYIDQSIKG
+668 PFKGTGYIDQSIKG

-693 SDDNVIQNRGNAS
+693 SDDNIIQNRGNAS

-718 PHMLSGRSRSASLF
+718 PHMLSGRSRSATLF

-757 AEIQGYSNATI
+757 ADIQGYSNETI
-768 PISFFGNLT
+768 PISFYGNLT
-777 WEELALDGNYRDFGG
+777 WEELALDRDYRDFGG
-792 YATDNKLLG
+792 VQTDNKLLSA
-801 GNGYITATVTPD
+801 NAYLTATVTPD
-813 DRVVAYFNHA
+813 DRVVAFVNHG

-828 LNALSTDPT
+828 LNALSQGSTLTDF
-837 LSTILNV
+837 LN
-844 NVFDPILTPF
+844 LLG
-854 FGIPPAPDEL
+854 FGV
-864 PLYRTQTNSS
+864 RTEISS
-874 ELTNAGVGWSHTFA
+874 EYSYRRSINEATNAGLGWSHTFG

-897 LYQETKSKTSFD
+897 LYSESKSQTSNSLQVDDAPVLGLPDPDIIPFLDATEEVSSKT
-909 LSYDW
+909 
-914 SDVPFFSVPGS
+914 
-925 GDIRPFGQTSRET
+925 
-938 EAQAYIAAL
+938 YIGAL
-947 SHSIGDG
+947 SHSIGSG
-954 PLTWRYGVEGGWI
+954 PLTWRYGIEGGWI
-967 DSSAKTY
+967 DASTTTFSRLHEL
-974 FHLEDIIPGFIDGV
+974 FPLLPLIPET
-988 TDGPT
+988 TDGPDT
-993 ETDARTNIGRA
+993 FSNRINIGRA
-1004 YIDLLHE
+1004 YVDVLHE

-1020 ALFATRMSGDGV
+1020 ALFATRLEGDGI
-1032 DVSRF
+1032 DVSRL
-1037 EPRFGLAWSPV
+1037 EPRFGLAWTPI

-1060 SVDTGVPTLAPIGI
+1060 SFDTTVPTLAPIGI
-1074 LGLQPNQFS
+1074 LGLQANQFS
-1083 VGTEGYTDTVALQWD
+1083 NNLRGYTDTVALQWD
-1098 AEWTDRLFTSVEY
+1098 AEWTDRFFTSVEY

-1119 SIDLPL
+1119 SVDFPL
-1125 IALPA
+1125 I
-1130 IDSLPLSR
+1130 SLPSDTSLPISR

-1144 AVTGNVALGYGFG
+1144 AVTANVALGNGFG

-1169 KDPLEPNYGGSL
+1169 RDPLEPIYGGPL
-1181 PYIPKNSGQIAL
+1181 PFIPQNSGQIAL
-1193 TWVNEAKVKATVAAN
+1193 TWVNEAKIKTTLAAN
-1208 YIGERDGDDLGTKLD
+1208 YIGERDGDRFGTKLD

-1231 LIWEPFDKR
+1231 LVWEPFDKR
-1240 IALEAAAYN
+1240 IELEAAAYN

>member
-1 MDKGEVGYGVE
+1 MTFPLYTDKGEAGYGVE
-12 IMWGWSKYISRAG
+12 DMRGYSSNICRVGM
-25 VALALALPCFS
+25 ALAFAVPGFGP
-36 SPATADPVQRATP
+36 PAMADPVPRATP
-49 VAGSVIARKTG
+49 VAGSVIARKIG
-60 EEVRFIDVSDWRVV
+60 EEVRFIDVSNWRVV
-74 DLHQDLLTGDVLRT
+74 DINQDLLTGDVLRT

-111 LQVKRMATSGDTIL
+111 LQVKKMAAGGDTVL

-131 IWARAERGGQGLT
+131 IWARAERGGQSLT

-157 DWTMTVKGD
+157 DWTMTVEGAK
-166 QTSMIVLEG
+166 TSMIVLEG

-183 GSVEVNQGEGAVAT
+183 GSVEVNEGEGAVAT
-197 IGQAPHKLIDVNPD
+197 IGQAPTKIISVNPD

-225 FGLMPTSPLRA
+225 FDLMPTSPLRA
-236 DRMATERRRLLALP
+236 DRMATERRRLLGLP

-273 TAAATLQ
+273 AAAATLK
-280 NIRGRKLTV
+280 NIRDRKLTA

-296 LLDATIAGSEKR
+296 LIAATIAGSEKR
-308 YGDAAKLFQKALPHL
+308 YGDAARLFQKALPHL

-347 EHPPANTAGPY
+347 EPPPANTTGPY
-358 GAIMQAYTAGFLEN
+358 GAIMEAYTTGFLKN

-378 IIRKAEQRY
+378 IIKKAEQRY
-387 PDDPTLPAIRA
+387 PDDPTLPAVRA
-398 QLAQLIDDREQMK
+398 QLAELTDDREQMK

-432 SYRAVYESDING
+432 GYKATYESDING

-452 IELAPGASGTL
+452 IALAPGASGTL
-463 NSLGLLQGSRDANDE
+463 NSLGLLQSSRDANGE

-493 PVPHANLAILYLDQA
+493 PLLHANLAILYLDQA

-518 TAIALDPSFDIALL
+518 TAIALDPSFDHALL
-532 ARGRYYLQSGE
+532 ARGRYYLQTGE
-543 KDKALEDLLAASTA
+543 RDKALADLLAASTA
-557 NPAHSQSQLML
+557 NPAHSQSQFML

-574 KGDRIPSEQA
+574 KGDRLPSEQA
-584 LDNANRIDDDDP
+584 LDNANRLDDDDP
-596 VISAFRTAVD
+596 VISSFRTAID
-606 IDDYDA
+606 IDDYDS
-612 DSAIRNAQDFLR
+612 DGAIRNAQEFLR
-624 RSRARGGDYSGL
+624 RSRARGGDYSSL

-668 PFEGSGYIDQSIKG
+668 PFNGTGYIDQSIKG

-693 SDDNVIQNRGNAS
+693 SDDNIIQNRGNAS

-718 PHMLSGRSRSASLF
+718 PHMLSGRSRSVTLF

-757 AEIQGYSNATI
+757 ADIQGYSNATI
-768 PISFFGNLT
+768 PISFYGNLT
-777 WEELALDGNYRDFGG
+777 WEELALDRDYQDFGG
-792 YATDNKLLG
+792 VQTDNKLLSA
-801 GNGYITATVTPD
+801 NGYLTATVTPD
-813 DRVVAYFNHA
+813 DRVVAFINHG

-828 LNALSTDPT
+828 LNALSSNTGFME
-837 LSTILNV
+837 LLFRV
-844 NVFDPILTPF
+844 PIP
-854 FGIPPAPDEL
+854 L
-864 PLYRTQTNSS
+864 PLYTTEETVRESTY
-874 ELTNAGVGWSHTFA
+874 AGIGWSHTFA
-888 YENILNGAL
+888 YENVLNGAL
-897 LYQETKSKTSFD
+897 LYSGSKSNTNSVLDVDLDPVFIGRGVPFIIPFTNVTQETES
-909 LSYDW
+909 
-914 SDVPFFSVPGS
+914 
-925 GDIRPFGQTSRET
+925 QT
-938 EAQAYIAAL
+938 YIGAL
-947 SHSIGDG
+947 SHSIGTG
-954 PLTWRYGVEGGWI
+954 PLTFRYGLEGGWLDASSTVDTTLLGLTAPTDRTENTI
-967 DSSAKTY
+967 D
-974 FHLEDIIPGFIDGV
+974 
-988 TDGPT
+988 
-993 ETDARTNIGRA
+993 IGRG
-1004 YIDLLHE
+1004 YIDVLHE

-1020 ALFATRMSGDGV
+1020 AVFATRLEGDGI
-1032 DVSRF
+1032 DITRL
-1037 EPRFGLAWSPV
+1037 EPRFGLAWAPV

-1060 SVDTGVPTLAPIGI
+1060 SFDIGIPTLAPIGV
-1074 LGLQPNQFS
+1074 LGLQANQFS
-1083 VGTEGYTDTVALQWD
+1083 ANPQGYTDTVALQWD
-1098 AEWTDRLFTSVEY
+1098 AEWTDRFFTSVEY

-1119 SIDLPL
+1119 SIDFPM
-1125 IALPA
+1125 I
-1130 IDSLPLSR
+1130 SLPSDTSLPISR

-1144 AVTGNVALGYGFG
+1144 AVTANVVLGHGFG

-1169 KDPLEPNYGGSL
+1169 RDPLEPIYGGPL
-1181 PYIPKNSGQIAL
+1181 PFIPQNSGQIAL
-1193 TWVNEAKVKATVAAN
+1193 AWVNEAKVKATVAAN
-1208 YIGERDGDDLGTKLD
+1208 YIGERDGDRFGTKLD

-1231 LIWEPFDKR
+1231 LVWEPFDKR
-1240 IALEAAAYN
+1240 IELEAAAYN
-1249 LLDEEFE
+1249 LLDEDFE

>member
-1 MDKGEVGYGVE
+1 MRGYSNNICRIG
-12 IMWGWSKYISRAG
+12 M
-25 VALALALPCFS
+25 ALAFAVPGFALP
-36 SPATADPVQRATP
+36 AMADPVQRATP

-60 EEVRFIDVSDWRVV
+60 EEVRFIDVSDWRIV
-74 DLHQDLLTGDVLRT
+74 DINQDLLTGDVLRT

-111 LQVKRMATSGDTIL
+111 LQVKKMAASGDTTL
-125 NLQSGT
+125 ELQTGT

-197 IGQAPHKLIDVNPD
+197 IGQAPHKLISVNPD

-250 PERRTTEDWLE
+250 PERRSIEDWLE

-273 TAAATLQ
+273 AAAATLQ

-337 ARSLADPAHA
+337 ARSLADPAHS
-347 EHPPANTAGPY
+347 EPPPATTTGPY
-358 GAIMQAYTAGFLEN
+358 GAIMQAYTTGFLEN

-378 IIRKAEQRY
+378 IIKKAEQRY
-387 PDDPTLPAIRA
+387 PDDPTLPAVRA
-398 QLAQLIDDREQMK
+398 QLAQLTDDREQMK

-432 SYRAVYESDING
+432 EYKAAYESDIGG

-452 IELAPGASGTL
+452 IELAPGDSGSL
-463 NSLGLLQGSRDANDE
+463 NSLGLLQSSRDANGE
-478 AEKAFKKAIELDPQD
+478 AETAFKKAIELDPQN
-493 PVPHANLAILYLDQA
+493 PILHANLAMLYLDQS
-508 RMKEAKREID
+508 RTKEAKREID

-532 ARGRYYLQSGE
+532 VRGRYYLQIGE
-543 KDKALEDLLAASTA
+543 RDKALEDLLAASTA

-574 KGDRIPSEQA
+574 KGDRLPAEQA
-584 LDNANRIDDDDP
+584 LDNADRLDKNDP

-612 DSAIRNAQDFLR
+612 DGAIRNAQEFLR

-636 GANASAG
+636 GANARAG
-643 STLNDAFRLQGL
+643 STLNNAFSLQGL
-655 DAWGRYYGDAVFD
+655 DAWGRYYGDAAFD
-668 PFEGSGYIDQSIKG
+668 PFKGTGYIDQSIKG

-693 SDDNVIQNRGNAS
+693 SDDNIIQYRGNAS

-757 AEIQGYSNATI
+757 ADIQGYSNEII
-768 PISFFGNLT
+768 PISFYGNLT
-777 WEELALDGNYRDFGG
+777 WEELALDRDYRDFGG
-792 YATDNKLLG
+792 VQTDNKLLG
-801 GNGYITATVTPD
+801 ANGYLTATVTPD
-813 DRVVAYFNHA
+813 DRVVAFVNHG

-828 LNALSTDPT
+828 LDALSSNTGFME
-837 LSTILNV
+837 LLFRV
-844 NVFDPILTPF
+844 PIP
-854 FGIPPAPDEL
+854 L
-864 PLYRTQTNSS
+864 PLYTTEDTVRETTY
-874 ELTNAGVGWSHTFA
+874 AGIGWSHTFA
-888 YENILNGAL
+888 YENVLNGAL
-897 LYQETKSKTSFD
+897 LYSGSKSTTNSALDVDVDPVFIGAG
-909 LSYDW
+909 
-914 SDVPFFSVPGS
+914 VPF
-925 GDIRPFGQTSRET
+925 IIPFTNVTQEIESH
-938 EAQAYIAAL
+938 AYIGAL
-947 SHSIGDG
+947 SHSIGAG
-954 PLTWRYGVEGGWI
+954 PLTFRYGIEGGWMDTSSSVDTTLLGLTAPPDRTENTI
-967 DSSAKTY
+967 D
-974 FHLEDIIPGFIDGV
+974 
-988 TDGPT
+988 
-993 ETDARTNIGRA
+993 IGRA
-1004 YIDLLHE
+1004 YVDVLHE

-1020 ALFATRMSGDGV
+1020 ALFATRLEGDGI
-1032 DVSRF
+1032 DISRL
-1037 EPRFGLAWSPV
+1037 EPRFGLAWAPI

-1060 SVDTGVPTLAPIGI
+1060 SFDTTVPTLAPIGI
-1074 LGLQPNQFS
+1074 LGLQANQIS
-1083 VGTEGYTDTVALQWD
+1083 ADPEGYTDTVALQWD
-1098 AEWTDRLFTSVEY
+1098 AEWTDRFFTSVEY

-1119 SIDLPL
+1119 SVDFPL
-1125 IALPA
+1125 I
-1130 IDSLPLSR
+1130 SLPSDTSLPISR

-1144 AVTGNVALGYGFG
+1144 AVTANVALGYGFG

-1169 KDPLEPNYGGSL
+1169 RDPLEPIYGGPL
-1181 PYIPKNSGQIAL
+1181 PFIPQNSGQIAL

-1208 YIGERDGDDLGTKLD
+1208 YVGERDGDRFGTKLD

-1231 LIWEPFDKR
+1231 LVWEPFDKR
-1240 IALEAAAYN
+1240 MELEAAAYN
-1249 LLDEEFE
+1249 LLDEDFE

>member
-1 MDKGEVGYGVE
+1 MSGLRSVLCA
-12 IMWGWSKYISRAG
+12 STS
-25 VALALALPCFS
+25 LALMSTLLSF
-36 SPATADPVQRATP
+36 PVAAEPIQRSTP

-60 EEVRFIDVSDWRVV
+60 EEVRFVDVTNWRVV
-74 DLHQDLLTGDVLRT
+74 DLNQDLLDGDVLRT
-88 NANGQLAIVFSD
+88 NATGQLAILFSD
-100 HTQVRLGRNSS
+100 HTQIRLGRNSA
-111 LQVKRMATSGDTIL
+111 LQVKKMSATGDTIL

-131 IWARAERGGQGLT
+131 IWARAQRGGQGLT

-157 DWTMTVKGD
+157 DWTMTVEGAR
-166 QTSMIVLEG
+166 TSMIVLEG
-175 RVALSNPQ
+175 RVSLTNPQ
-183 GSVEVNQGEGAVAT
+183 GSVDVNEGEGAVAT
-197 IGQAPHKLIDVNPD
+197 IGQAPHKLISVNPD

-250 PERRTTEDWLE
+250 PVSRTTEDWLE

-273 TAAATLQ
+273 AAAATLQ

-308 YGDAAKLFQKALPHL
+308 YDDAAKLFARALPHL

-337 ARSLADPAHA
+337 ARSLADPSHF
-347 EHPPANTAGPY
+347 EPPPANTTGPY
-358 GAIMQAYTAGFLEN
+358 GAIMQAYTTGFLEN
-372 PRAALE
+372 PRAAIE

-398 QLAQLIDDREQMK
+398 QLAQLIDDRAQMK
-411 EAIERSLALD
+411 EAADRSLSLD
-421 PDHPMALSARA
+421 PDHPMALAARA
-432 SYRAVYESDING
+432 GYRAAYESDING

-463 NSLGLLQGSRDANDE
+463 NSLGLLQSSRDANGE
-478 AEKAFKKAIELDPQD
+478 AEEAFKKAIELDPQD
-493 PVPHANLAILYLDQA
+493 PLLHANLAILYLDQA

-532 ARGRYYLQSGE
+532 ARGRYYLQTGE
-543 KDKALEDLLAASTA
+543 RDKALEDLLAASTA
-557 NPAHSQSQLML
+557 NPGHSQSQLML

-574 KGDRIPSEQA
+574 KGDRLPSEQA
-584 LDNANRIDDDDP
+584 LDNANRLDDNDP

-606 IDDYDA
+606 IDDYNA
-612 DSAIRNAQDFLR
+612 DGAIANAQEFLR
-624 RSRARGGDYSGL
+624 RSRARGGDFSGL

-643 STLNDAFRLQGL
+643 STLNNAFRLQGL

-668 PFEGSGYIDQSIKG
+668 PFKGSSYIDQSIKG

-693 SDDNVIQNRGNAS
+693 SDDNIIQNRGNAS

-718 PHMLSGRSRSASLF
+718 PHVLSGRSRAATLF

-740 LGGGINS
+740 VGGGINS
-747 VDGHTRRIGE
+747 VDGHTRRTGE
-757 AEIQGYSNATI
+757 ADIQGYSNSTI
-768 PISFFGNLT
+768 PISFYGNLT
-777 WEELALDGNYRDFGG
+777 WEELALDGTYSSFGG
-792 YATDNKLLG
+792 YATENKLLG

-813 DRVVAYFNHA
+813 DRVVAYVNHA

-828 LNALSTDPT
+828 LNALSQGTALTDFLNLFGAGLPDIVT
-837 LSTILNV
+837 SQYSTRLVDAEI
-844 NVFDPILTPF
+844 
-854 FGIPPAPDEL
+854 
-864 PLYRTQTNSS
+864 
-874 ELTNAGVGWSHTFA
+874 TNAGIGWSHTFG
-888 YENILNGAL
+888 YENILNGAI
-897 LYQETKSKTSFD
+897 LYSETKSKTENF
-909 LSYDW
+909 LSVDDAPLFGLPDP
-914 SDVPFFSVPGS
+914 DVIPFLDGTEE
-925 GDIRPFGQTSRET
+925 TSSKT
-938 EAQAYIAAL
+938 YIGAL
-947 SHSIGDG
+947 SHSIGNG
-954 PLTWRYGVEGGWI
+954 PLTWRYGIEGGWI
-967 DSSAKTY
+967 DGSTTTSSRLHELFPRFPVLPAT
-974 FHLEDIIPGFIDGV
+974 
-988 TDGPT
+988 TDGPNT
-993 ETDARTNIGRA
+993 VSNTVNIGRA
-1004 YIDLLHE
+1004 YIDVLHD

-1020 ALFATRMSGDGV
+1020 ALFGTRMEGDGV
-1032 DVSRF
+1032 DISRL
-1037 EPRFGLAWSPV
+1037 EPRFGLAWAPV

-1060 SVDTGVPTLAPIGI
+1060 SLDLGVPTLAPIGI
-1074 LGLQPNQFS
+1074 LGLQANQFS
-1083 VGTEGYTDTVALQWD
+1083 VSAEGYADTAAFQWD
-1098 AEWTDRLFTSVEY
+1098 AEWTDKFFTSVEY

-1130 IDSLPLSR
+1130 IESLPLSR

-1144 AVTGNVALGYGFG
+1144 AVTANVALGAGFG

-1169 KDPLEPNYGGSL
+1169 KDPGTLNFGGNL
-1181 PYIPKNSGQIAL
+1181 PYIPQNSGQIAL

-1208 YIGERDGDDLGTKLD
+1208 YIGERHGDDIGTKLD

-1249 LLDEEFE
+1249 LLDEDFE

-1263 WGRAFKGTLKVR
+1263 WGRAFKGSLKIR

>member
-1 MDKGEVGYGVE
+1 MRGYSSNICRVG
-12 IMWGWSKYISRAG
+12 M
-25 VALALALPCFS
+25 ALAFAVPGFGP
-36 SPATADPVQRATP
+36 PAAADPLPRATP

-111 LQVKRMATSGDTIL
+111 LLVKKMAASGDTVL

-157 DWTMTVKGD
+157 DWTMTVEGAK
-166 QTSMIVLEG
+166 TSMIVLEG

-183 GSVEVNQGEGAVAT
+183 GSVEVSEGEGAVAT
-197 IGQAPHKLIDVNPD
+197 IGQAPTKIISVNPD

-225 FGLMPTSPLRA
+225 FDLMPTSPLRA
-236 DRMATERRRLLALP
+236 DRMAAERRRLLALP

-273 TAAATLQ
+273 AAAAALQ
-280 NIRGRKLTV
+280 KIRGRKLTV

-296 LLDATIAGSEKR
+296 LIDATIAGSEKR
-308 YGDAAKLFQKALPHL
+308 YSDAARLFQKALPHL
-323 DPTRRNMAQYGGYF
+323 DPTRRTMAQFGGYF
-337 ARSLADPAHA
+337 ARSLANPAHA
-347 EHPPANTAGPY
+347 EQPPANTTGPY
-358 GAIMQAYTAGFLEN
+358 GAIMEAYTIGFLKN
-372 PRAALE
+372 PRAAIE
-378 IIRKAEQRY
+378 IIKKAEQRY
-387 PDDPTLPAIRA
+387 PDDPTLPAVRA
-398 QLAQLIDDREQMK
+398 QLAELTDDREQMK
-411 EAIERSLALD
+411 EAIQRSLSLD

-432 SYRAVYESDING
+432 GYRASYESDING

-452 IELAPGASGTL
+452 IELAPGASSTL
-463 NSLGLLQGSRDANDE
+463 NSLGLLQSSRDANGE

-493 PVPHANLAILYLDQA
+493 PLLHANLAILYLDQG

-518 TAIALDPSFDIALL
+518 TAIALDPSFDLALL
-532 ARGRYYLQSGE
+532 ARGRYYLQTGE
-543 KDKALEDLLAASTA
+543 REKALQDLLAASTA
-557 NPAHSQSQLML
+557 NPGHSQSQLML

-574 KGDRIPSEQA
+574 KGDRIPSQQA
-584 LDNANRIDDDDP
+584 LDNADRLDDNDP
-596 VISAFRTAVD
+596 SISAFRTAVD

-612 DSAIRNAQDFLR
+612 DGAIRNAQEYLR
-624 RSRARGGDYSGL
+624 RSRARGGDYSSL

-643 STLNDAFRLQGL
+643 STLNNAFRLQGL

-668 PFEGSGYIDQSIKG
+668 PFEGTGYIDQSIKG

-693 SDDNVIQNRGNAS
+693 SDDNIIQNRGNAS

-718 PHMLSGRSRSASLF
+718 PHMLSGRSRSATLF

-768 PISFFGNLT
+768 PISFYGNLT
-777 WEELALDGNYRDFGG
+777 WEELALDGDYRDFGG

-801 GNGYITATVTPD
+801 GNGYLTATVTPD

-828 LNALSTDPT
+828 LNALSTDPS
-837 LSTILNV
+837 LSTILNLR
-844 NVFDPILTPF
+844 VFDPILTPI
-854 FGIPPAPDEL
+854 FGFPPAPDEL
-864 PLYRTQTNSS
+864 PLYRTQTINS
-874 ELTNAGVGWSHTFA
+874 EVTNAGLGWSHTFA

-897 LYQETKSKTSFD
+897 LYQETKSKSAID

-914 SDVPFFSVPGS
+914 SDVPFFSIPRS

-938 EAQAYIAAL
+938 ESQAYIAAI

-967 DSSAKTY
+967 DTSLKTY
-974 FHLEDIIPGFIDGV
+974 FHLEDIVPGFIDGE
-988 TDGPT
+988 TDGPRKT
-993 ETDARTNIGRA
+993 ETRTNIGRA

-1020 ALFATRMSGDGV
+1020 ALFGTWLDGDGV
-1032 DVSRF
+1032 EVSRL
-1037 EPRFGLAWSPV
+1037 EPRFGLAWAPV

-1060 SVDTGVPTLAPIGI
+1060 SLDAGVPTLAPIGI
-1074 LGLQPNQFS
+1074 LGLQANQFS
-1083 VGTEGYTDTVALQWD
+1083 VSAEGYADTVALQWD
-1098 AEWTDRLFTSVEY
+1098 AEWTDRFFTSIEY

-1130 IDSLPLSR
+1130 ADSLPLSR

-1144 AVTGNVALGYGFG
+1144 AVTANVVLGVGFG

-1164 MDSEN
+1164 MESKN
-1169 KDPLEPNYGGSL
+1169 KDPLEPNYGGNL

-1231 LIWEPFDKR
+1231 LVWEPFDKR
-1240 IALEAAAYN
+1240 VELEAAAYN
-1249 LLDEEFE
+1249 LLDEDFE

>member
-1 MDKGEVGYGVE
+1 MSGPKS
-12 IMWGWSKYISRAG
+12 ILCASTS
-25 VALALALPCFS
+25 LALMSALLAFPV
-36 SPATADPVQRATP
+36 AAEPVQRPTP

-60 EEVRFIDVSDWRVV
+60 EEVRFVDVTNWRVV
-74 DLHQDLLTGDVLRT
+74 DLNQDLLDGDVLRT
-88 NANGQLAIVFSD
+88 NATGQLAILFSD
-100 HTQVRLGRNSS
+100 HTQIRLGRNSA
-111 LQVKRMATSGDTIL
+111 LQVKKMSQTGDTIL

-131 IWARAERGGQGLT
+131 IWARAQRGGQGLT

-157 DWTMTVKGD
+157 DWTMTVEGAR
-166 QTSMIVLEG
+166 TSMIVLEG

-183 GSVEVNQGEGAVAT
+183 GSVEVNEGEGAVAT
-197 IGQAPHKLIDVNPD
+197 IGQAPHKIISVNPD

-236 DRMATERRRLLALP
+236 DRMASERRRLLALP
-250 PERRTTEDWLE
+250 PARRTTDDWLE

-273 TAAATLQ
+273 AAAATLQ

-337 ARSLADPAHA
+337 ARSLADPTHA
-347 EHPPANTAGPY
+347 EPPPKNTTGPY
-358 GAIMQAYTAGFLEN
+358 GAIMEAYTAGFLEN
-372 PRAALE
+372 PPVALE

-387 PDDPTLPAIRA
+387 PDDPTLPAVRA
-398 QLAQLIDDREQMK
+398 QLAQLVDDRKQMK
-411 EAIERSLALD
+411 EAFERSLALD
-421 PDHPMALSARA
+421 PDHPMALAARA
-432 SYRAVYESDING
+432 GYRAAYESDING

-452 IELAPGASGTL
+452 LELAPGASGTL
-463 NSLGLLQGSRDANDE
+463 NSLGLLQSSRDANGE
-478 AEKAFKKAIELDPQD
+478 AEEAFKKAIELDPQD
-493 PVPHANLAILYLDQA
+493 PLLHANLAILYLDQA

-532 ARGRYYLQSGE
+532 ARGRYYLQTGE
-543 KDKALEDLLAASTA
+543 RDKALEDLLAASTA
-557 NPAHSQSQLML
+557 NPGHSQSQLML

-574 KGDRIPSEQA
+574 KGDRLPSQQA
-584 LDNANRIDDDDP
+584 LDNANRLDDNDP

-606 IDDYDA
+606 IDDYNA
-612 DSAIRNAQDFLR
+612 DGAIANAQEFLR
-624 RSRARGGDYSGL
+624 RSRARGGDFSGL
-636 GANASAG
+636 GANQSAG
-643 STLNDAFRLQGL
+643 STLNNAFRLQGL

-668 PFEGSGYIDQSIKG
+668 PFKGSGYIDQSIKG

-693 SDDNVIQNRGNAS
+693 SDDNVILNRANAS

-740 LGGGINS
+740 VGGGINS
-747 VDGHTRRIGE
+747 VDGHTRRTGE

-768 PISFFGNLT
+768 PISFYGNLT
-777 WEELALDGNYRDFGG
+777 WEELALDGTYSGFGG

-813 DRVVAYFNHA
+813 DRVVAYVNHA
-823 KNDGT
+823 KNSGT
-828 LNALSTDPT
+828 LNALSQGTALTDF
-837 LSTILNV
+837 LN
-844 NVFDPILTPF
+844 LL
-854 FGIPPAPDEL
+854 GAGLPDIVTSQYSDRLVDAEI
-864 PLYRTQTNSS
+864 
-874 ELTNAGVGWSHTFA
+874 TNAGIGWSHTFS
-888 YENILNGAL
+888 YENILNGAF
-897 LYQETKSKTSFD
+897 LYSETKSKVDNF
-909 LSYDW
+909 LSVD
-914 SDVPFFSVPGS
+914 DAPLFGLPDPEVIPFL
-925 GDIRPFGQTSRET
+925 DTT
-938 EAQAYIAAL
+938 EESSSKTYIGAL
-947 SHSIGDG
+947 SHSIGNG
-954 PLTWRYGVEGGWI
+954 PLTWRYGIEGGWI
-967 DSSAKTY
+967 DGSTTTSSRLHDL
-974 FHLEDIIPGFIDGV
+974 FPRLLIIPET
-988 TDGPT
+988 TDGPNPVSNT
-993 ETDARTNIGRA
+993 VNIGRA
-1004 YIDLLHE
+1004 YIDVLHD

-1020 ALFATRMSGDGV
+1020 ALFGTRMEGDGV
-1032 DVSRF
+1032 DVSRL
-1037 EPRFGLAWSPV
+1037 EPRFGLAWAPTQS
-1048 QNHWLRAAFMRQ
+1048 QWLRAAFMRQ
-1060 SVDTGVPTLAPIGI
+1060 SLDLGVPTLAPIGI
-1074 LGLQPNQFS
+1074 LGLQANQFS
-1083 VGTEGYTDTVALQWD
+1083 VSAEGYADTAAFQWD
-1098 AEWTDRLFTSVEY
+1098 AEWTDRFFTSVEY

-1130 IDSLPLSR
+1130 DDSMSLSR

-1144 AVTGNVALGYGFG
+1144 AVTANVALGNGFG

-1169 KDPLEPNYGGSL
+1169 KDQGSLNYGGNL
-1181 PYIPKNSGQIAL
+1181 PYIPQNSGQVAL

-1223 DYWSLDAH
+1223 DYWSVDAH

-1249 LLDEEFE
+1249 LLDEDFE

-1263 WGRAFKGTLKVR
+1263 WGRAFKGSLKIR

>member
-1 MDKGEVGYGVE
+1 M
-12 IMWGWSKYISRAG
+12 
-25 VALALALPCFS
+25 ALAFAVPGFGLP
-36 SPATADPVQRATP
+36 AMADPVPRATP

-74 DLHQDLLTGDVLRT
+74 DINQDLLTGDVLRT

-111 LQVKRMATSGDTIL
+111 LQVKKMAASGDTVL

-157 DWTMTVKGD
+157 DWTMTVEGAK
-166 QTSMIVLEG
+166 TSMIVLEG

-183 GSVEVNQGEGAVAT
+183 GSVEVSEGEGAVAT
-197 IGQAPHKLIDVNPD
+197 IGQAPHKIISVNPD

-225 FGLMPTSPLRA
+225 FDLMPTSPLRA

-273 TAAATLQ
+273 AAAATLE
-280 NIRGRKLTV
+280 NIRGRKLTA
-289 AQQARVD
+289 AQQARID
-296 LLDATIAGSEKR
+296 LIDATIAGSEKR
-308 YGDAAKLFQKALPHL
+308 YGDAAKLFQRALPHL
-323 DPTRRNMAQYGGYF
+323 DPTRRNMAQYGAYF
-337 ARSLADPAHA
+337 ARSLADPKHA
-347 EHPPANTAGPY
+347 EPPPANTTGPY
-358 GAIMQAYTAGFLEN
+358 GAIMQAYTAGFLQN

-378 IIRKAEQRY
+378 IIKKAEQRY
-387 PDDPTLPAIRA
+387 PDDPTLPAVRA
-398 QLAQLIDDREQMK
+398 QLAQLTDDREQMK

-432 SYRAVYESDING
+432 SYKAVYQSDING

-452 IELAPGASGTL
+452 IALAPGASGTL
-463 NSLGLLQGSRDANDE
+463 NSLGLLESSRDANGE

-493 PVPHANLAILYLDQA
+493 PLLHANLAILYLDQGQ
-508 RMKEAKREID
+508 MKEAKREID
-518 TAIALDPSFDIALL
+518 TAIALDPSFDLVLL
-532 ARGRYYLQSGE
+532 ARGRYYLQTGE
-543 KDKALEDLLAASTA
+543 RDKALQDLLAASTA

-574 KGDRIPSEQA
+574 KGDRIPSQQA
-584 LDNANRIDDDDP
+584 LDNADRLDKNDP
-596 VISAFRTAVD
+596 AISAFRTAVD

-612 DSAIRNAQDFLR
+612 DGAIRNAQEFLR

-668 PFEGSGYIDQSIKG
+668 PFQGSGYIDQSIKG
-682 SIFPFVNATSF
+682 SIFPFVNATNF
-693 SDDNVIQNRGNAS
+693 SDDNIIQNRGNAS
-706 SYSSFIQGLLLS
+706 SYSSFIQGLLIS
-718 PHMLSGRSRSASLF
+718 PHMLSGRSRSATLF

-757 AEIQGYSNATI
+757 ADIQGYSNATI
-768 PISFFGNLT
+768 PISFYGNLT
-777 WEELALDGNYRDFGG
+777 WEELALDRDYRDFGG
-792 YATDNKLLG
+792 VQTDNKLLG
-801 GNGYITATVTPD
+801 ANGYLTATVTPD
-813 DRVVAYFNHA
+813 DRVVAFVNHG

-828 LNALSTDPT
+828 LNALSSNTGFME
-837 LSTILNV
+837 LLFRV
-844 NVFDPILTPF
+844 PI
-854 FGIPPAPDEL
+854 AL
-864 PLYRTQTNSS
+864 PLYTTEQTAR
-874 ELTNAGVGWSHTFA
+874 ETTYAGIGWSHTFA
-888 YENILNGAL
+888 YENVLNGAL
-897 LYQETKSKTSFD
+897 LYSGSKSTTNSALDVDVDPVFIGAG
-909 LSYDW
+909 
-914 SDVPFFSVPGS
+914 VPFV
-925 GDIRPFGQTSRET
+925 IPFTNVTQEIESHT
-938 EAQAYIAAL
+938 YIGAL
-947 SHSIGDG
+947 SHSIGAG
-954 PLTWRYGVEGGWI
+954 PLTFRYGIEGGWMDASSSVDTTLLGLTAPPDRTENTI
-967 DSSAKTY
+967 D
-974 FHLEDIIPGFIDGV
+974 
-988 TDGPT
+988 
-993 ETDARTNIGRA
+993 IGRA
-1004 YIDLLHE
+1004 YVDVLHE

-1020 ALFATRMSGDGV
+1020 ALFATRMEGDGI
-1032 DVSRF
+1032 DISRL
-1037 EPRFGLAWSPV
+1037 EPRFGLAWAPV
-1048 QNHWLRAAFMRQ
+1048 ENHWLRAAFMRQ
-1060 SVDTGVPTLAPIGI
+1060 SFDTTVPTLSPIGV
-1074 LGLQPNQFS
+1074 LGLQANQFS
-1083 VGTEGYTDTVALQWD
+1083 NNLQGYTDTVALQWD
-1098 AEWTDRLFTSVEY
+1098 AEWTDRFFTSVEY

-1119 SIDLPL
+1119 SIDFPL
-1125 IALPA
+1125 I
-1130 IDSLPLSR
+1130 SLPSDTSLPISR
-1138 GSIDRA
+1138 GRIDRA
-1144 AVTGNVALGYGFG
+1144 AVTANVVLGHGFG

-1169 KDPLEPNYGGSL
+1169 RDPLEPIYGGPL
-1181 PYIPKNSGQIAL
+1181 PFIPQNSGQIAL

-1208 YIGERDGDDLGTKLD
+1208 YIGERDGDRFGTKLD

-1231 LIWEPFDKR
+1231 LVWEPFDKR
-1240 IALEAAAYN
+1240 MELEAAAYN
-1249 LLDEEFE
+1249 LLDEDFE

>member
-1 MDKGEVGYGVE
+1 MRGYSNNIG
-12 IMWGWSKYISRAG
+12 RAG
-25 VALALALPCFS
+25 LALAFALPCFAS
-36 SPATADPVQRATP
+36 SAMADPVQRATP

-60 EEVRFIDVSDWRVV
+60 EEVRFIDVSNWRVV

-111 LQVKRMATSGDTIL
+111 LQVKKMATSGDTVL
-125 NLQSGT
+125 ELQSGT

-197 IGQAPHKLIDVNPD
+197 IGQAPRKVVIVTPD
-211 DREQMLFYLDLRDG
+211 DREQMLFYLTLRNG
-225 FGLMPTSPLRA
+225 FNLMPASPLPS
-236 DRMATERRRLLALP
+236 ATMRSERGRIAAVPAQNRSAA
-250 PERRTTEDWLE
+250 DWLT
-261 LAEVQS
+261 LAEVQLTTDS
-267 AFDGRQ
+267 AKDALASLARARAQ
-273 TAAATLQ
+273 PLSAAQ
-280 NIRGRKLTV
+280 R
-289 AQQARVD
+289 ARAE
-296 LLDATIAGSEKR
+296 LIEALIAGKQMR
-308 YGDAAKLFQKALPHL
+308 YADAAKLFEKALPHL
-323 DPTRRNMAQYGGYF
+323 DPQRRAVAAYGGYYSR
-337 ARSLADPAHA
+337 ALADPQRV
-347 EHPPANTAGPY
+347 ESPPAAAAIGPN
-358 GAIMQAYTAGFLEN
+358 GAIAKAYTAGFLEN
-372 PRAALE
+372 VPAAIEVL
-378 IIRKAEQRY
+378 KQAEKQY
-387 PDDPTLPAIRA
+387 PGDATLPARRA
-398 QLAQLIDDREQMK
+398 LLAQLIDDRVQMK
-411 EAIERSLALD
+411 EAVERSLSIDPGD
-421 PDHPMALSARA
+421 PDGLQARA
-432 SYRAVYESDING
+432 RYRESYEGDSKG
-444 ALADLNRA
+444 ALADLNRS
-452 IELAPGASGTL
+452 LADMPGSSM
-463 NSLGLLQGSRDANDE
+463 NWNDLGLLQSDRGANGE
-478 AEKAFKKAIELDPQD
+478 AEAAFLKAIELDPED
-493 PVPHANLAILYLDQA
+493 PVSHANLAILYLDQS

-518 TAIALDPSFDIALL
+518 TALAVDPSFDLALL
-532 ARGRYYLQSGE
+532 ARGRYYIQNGE
-543 KDKALEDLLAASTA
+543 TDKALDDMLAASTA
-557 NPAHSQSQLML
+557 NPGYSASQLGL
-568 AAAHYE
+568 AIAHLE
-574 KGDRIPSEQA
+574 KGDRIPSSQA
-584 LDNANRIDDDDP
+584 IDNADRLDKNDP
-596 VISAFRTAVD
+596 AISAFRTAVD
-606 IDDYDA
+606 IDDYNA
-612 DSAIRNAQDFLR
+612 DGAIRNAQEFLR
-624 RSRARGGDYSGL
+624 RSRARGGDYSAL
-636 GANASAG
+636 GANEDAG
-643 STLNDAFRLQGL
+643 STLNNAFRLQGL
-655 DAWGRYYGDAVFD
+655 DAWGRYYGDVVFD

-718 PHMLSGRSRSASLF
+718 PHMLSGRSRSTTFF

-768 PISFFGNLT
+768 PISFFGNLN
-777 WEELALDGNYRDFGG
+777 WEEIALDGDYRDFGG
-792 YATDNKLLG
+792 FSNNNKILG
-801 GNGYITATVTPD
+801 GNGYLTATLTPD
-813 DRVVAYFNHA
+813 DRVVSFINYG
-823 KNDGT
+823 KTYGP
-828 LNALSTDPT
+828 LNALTTSTALTDR
-837 LSTILNV
+837 LNDEL
-844 NVFDPILTPF
+844 FIPLLGFPLTTM
-854 FGIPPAPDEL
+854 DL
-864 PLYRTQTNSS
+864 PLYRNRYD
-874 ELTNAGVGWSHTFA
+874 EVERTNAGLGWSHTFA
-888 YENILNGAL
+888 YRNVLNTAL
-897 LYQETKSKTSFD
+897 LYSDTKVKTNYDFTFDAADFTGAPAPDLFPFAETSQET
-909 LSYDW
+909 
-914 SDVPFFSVPGS
+914 
-925 GDIRPFGQTSRET
+925 TSRT
-938 EAQAYIAAL
+938 YIAAI
-947 SHSIGDG
+947 SHSIGDDA
-954 PLTWRYGVEGGWI
+954 LTWRYGIEGGWS
-967 DSSAKTY
+967 DANSKSLR
-974 FHLEDIIPGFIDGV
+974 HLDVLVPGFVDEA
-988 TDGPT
+988 TFGPF
-993 ETDARTNIGRA
+993 EASSRVNIARA
-1004 YIDLLHE
+1004 YIDVLHE

-1020 ALFATRMSGDGV
+1020 ALFGTRMSGDGV
-1032 DVSRF
+1032 DINRF

-1060 SVDTGVPTLAPIGI
+1060 SVDTGVPTLAPVGI

-1083 VGTEGYTDTVALQWD
+1083 SSTEGYTDTVALQWD

-1130 IDSLPLSR
+1130 VDSLPLSR
-1138 GSIDRA
+1138 GTIDRA

-1169 KDPLEPNYGGSL
+1169 KDPLEPNFGGNL

-1249 LLDEEFE
+1249 LLDEDFE

>member
-1 MDKGEVGYGVE
+1 M
-12 IMWGWSKYISRAG
+12 STLLSFP
-25 VALALALPCFS
+25 VAAEPL
-36 SPATADPVQRATP
+36 QRPTP

-60 EEVRFIDVSDWRVV
+60 EEVRFVDVSNWRVV
-74 DLHQDLLTGDVLRT
+74 DLNQDLLDGDVLRT
-88 NANGQLAIVFSD
+88 NATGQLAILFSD
-100 HTQVRLGRNSS
+100 HTQIRLGRNSA
-111 LQVKRMATSGDTIL
+111 LQVKKMSQTGDTIL

-131 IWARAERGGQGLT
+131 IWARAQRGGQGLT

-157 DWTMTVKGD
+157 DWTMTVEGAK
-166 QTSMIVLEG
+166 TSMIVLEG
-175 RVALSNPQ
+175 RVSLSNPQ
-183 GSVEVNQGEGAVAT
+183 GSVDVNEGEGAVAT
-197 IGQAPHKLIDVNPD
+197 IGQAPHKLISVNPD

-236 DRMATERRRLLALP
+236 DRMATERRRLLALR
-250 PERRTTEDWLE
+250 PERRTIEDWLE

-273 TAAATLQ
+273 AAAATLR

-347 EHPPANTAGPY
+347 EPPPANTTGPY
-358 GAIMQAYTAGFLEN
+358 GAIMEAYTAGFLEN

-378 IIRKAEQRY
+378 IIRKAEQHY
-387 PDDPTLPAIRA
+387 PDDPTLPAVRA
-398 QLAQLIDDREQMK
+398 QLAQLIDDRNQMK
-411 EAIERSLALD
+411 EAFERSLALD
-421 PDHPMALSARA
+421 PDHPMALAARA
-432 SYRAVYESDING
+432 GYKAAYESDING

-452 IELAPGASGTL
+452 IKLAPGASGTL
-463 NSLGLLQGSRDANDE
+463 NSLGLLQSSRDANGE
-478 AEKAFKKAIELDPQD
+478 AEEAFKKAIELDPQD
-493 PVPHANLAILYLDQA
+493 PLLHANLSILYLDQG

-518 TAIALDPSFDIALL
+518 TAIALDPSFDLALL
-532 ARGRYYLQSGE
+532 ARGRYYLQTGE
-543 KDKALEDLLAASTA
+543 RDKALEDLLAASTA

-574 KGDRIPSEQA
+574 KGDRPPSEQA

-596 VISAFRTAVD
+596 AISAFRTAVD
-606 IDDYDA
+606 IDDYNA
-612 DSAIRNAQDFLR
+612 DGAIANAQEFLR
-624 RSRARGGDYSGL
+624 RSRARGGDFSGL
-636 GANASAG
+636 GANQSAG
-643 STLNDAFRLQGL
+643 STLNNAFRLQGL

-668 PFEGSGYIDQSIKG
+668 PFKGSGYIDQSIKG

-693 SDDNVIQNRGNAS
+693 SDDNIILNRTNAS

-718 PHMLSGRSRSASLF
+718 PHMLSGRSRAATLF

-740 LGGGINS
+740 VGGGVNS
-747 VDGHTRRIGE
+747 VDGHTRRTGE
-757 AEIQGYSNATI
+757 ADIQGYSNATI
-768 PISFFGNLT
+768 PISFYGNLT
-777 WEELALDGNYRDFGG
+777 WEELALDGTYSSFGG

-801 GNGYITATVTPD
+801 GNGYVTATVTPD
-813 DRVVAYFNHA
+813 DRVVAYVNHA

-828 LNALSTDPT
+828 LNALSQGTALTDF
-837 LSTILNV
+837 LN
-844 NVFDPILTPF
+844 L
-854 FGIPPAPDEL
+854 FGAGLPAIVTSQYSDRLIDAEI
-864 PLYRTQTNSS
+864 
-874 ELTNAGVGWSHTFA
+874 TNAGIGWSHTFS
-888 YENILNGAL
+888 YENVVNGAF
-897 LYQETKSKTSFD
+897 LYSETKSKTDNFLRVD
-909 LSYDW
+909 DAPLFGLPDPEII
-914 SDVPFFSVPGS
+914 PFLDG
-925 GDIRPFGQTSRET
+925 T
-938 EAQAYIAAL
+938 EESSSKTYIGAL
-947 SHSIGDG
+947 SHSIGNG
-954 PLTWRYGVEGGWI
+954 PLTWRYGIEGGWI
-967 DSSAKTY
+967 DGSTTTSSRLHEL
-974 FHLEDIIPGFIDGV
+974 FPGVPVFPET
-988 TDGPT
+988 TDGPNT
-993 ETDARTNIGRA
+993 VSNTVNIGRA
-1004 YIDLLHE
+1004 YIDVLHD

-1020 ALFATRMSGDGV
+1020 ALFGTRMEGAGV
-1032 DVSRF
+1032 DISRL
-1037 EPRFGLAWSPV
+1037 EPRFGLAWAPS
-1048 QNHWLRAAFMRQ
+1048 QNQWLRAAFMRQ
-1060 SVDTGVPTLAPIGI
+1060 SLDLGVPTLAPIGI
-1074 LGLQPNQFS
+1074 LGLQANQFS
-1083 VGTEGYTDTVALQWD
+1083 VSAEGYADTAAFQWD
-1098 AEWTDRLFTSVEY
+1098 AEWTDKFFTSVEY

-1130 IDSLPLSR
+1130 VESLPLSR
-1138 GSIDRA
+1138 GSVDRA
-1144 AVTGNVALGYGFG
+1144 AVTANVALGAGFG

-1169 KDPLEPNYGGSL
+1169 KDPGTLNYGGNL
-1181 PYIPKNSGQIAL
+1181 PYIPTNSGQIAL

-1249 LLDEEFE
+1249 LLDEDFE

-1263 WGRAFKGTLKVR
+1263 WGRAFKGTLKIR

>member
-1 MDKGEVGYGVE
+1 MTFSPYTDKREAGYGVKVMRGYSNS
-12 IMWGWSKYISRAG
+12 ICRIGM
-25 VALALALPCFS
+25 ALAFAVPGFGLP
-36 SPATADPVQRATP
+36 AMADPVQRPTP

-74 DLHQDLLTGDVLRT
+74 DINQDLLTGDVLRT

-111 LQVKRMATSGDTIL
+111 LQVKKMAASGDTVL
-125 NLQSGT
+125 ELQAGT

-175 RVALSNPQ
+175 RVSLSNPQ
-183 GSVEVNQGEGAVAT
+183 GSVDVSEGEGAVAT
-197 IGQAPHKLIDVNPD
+197 IGQAPHKLISVNPD

-250 PERRTTEDWLE
+250 LEHRSIEDWLE

-273 TAAATLQ
+273 AAAATLQ

-337 ARSLADPAHA
+337 ARSLADPAHS
-347 EHPPANTAGPY
+347 EPPPANTTGPY

-378 IIRKAEQRY
+378 IIKKAERRY
-387 PDDPTLPAIRA
+387 PDDPTLPAVRA
-398 QLAQLIDDREQMK
+398 QLAQLIDDRQQMK

-432 SYRAVYESDING
+432 EYKAAYESDIDG
-444 ALADLNRA
+444 ALADLNHA
-452 IELAPGASGTL
+452 IELAPGDSGAL
-463 NSLGLLQGSRDANDE
+463 NSLGLLQSSRDANGE
-478 AEKAFKKAIELDPQD
+478 AEKAFKRAIELDPQD
-493 PVPHANLAILYLDQA
+493 PLLHANLAMLYLDQS

-532 ARGRYYLQSGE
+532 VRGRYYLQSGE
-543 KDKALEDLLAASTA
+543 RDKSLEDLLAASTA

-574 KGDRIPSEQA
+574 KGDRIPSQQA
-584 LDNANRIDDDDP
+584 LDNADRLDNNDP
-596 VISAFRTAVD
+596 AISAFRTAVD

-612 DSAIRNAQDFLR
+612 DGAIHNAQEYLR
-624 RSRARGGDYSGL
+624 RSRARGGDYSSL

-643 STLNDAFRLQGL
+643 STLNNAFRLQGL

-668 PFEGSGYIDQSIKG
+668 PFKGTGYIDQSIKG

-693 SDDNVIQNRGNAS
+693 SDDSVSQYSVNAS
-706 SYSSFIQGLLLS
+706 TYSSFIQGLLLS

-757 AEIQGYSNATI
+757 AEIQGYSNETI
-768 PISFFGNLT
+768 PISFRADMT
-777 WEELALDGNYRDFGG
+777 WEELALDRDYRDFGG
-792 YATDNKLLG
+792 VQTDNKLLSAD
-801 GNGYITATVTPD
+801 GYLTATVTPD
-813 DRVVAYFNHA
+813 DRVVAFVNHG
-823 KNDGT
+823 KNDG
-828 LNALSTDPT
+828 ALSA
-837 LSTILNV
+837 LSSNTGFMELLFGV
-844 NVFDPILTPF
+844 PF
-854 FGIPPAPDEL
+854 PL
-864 PLYRTQTNSS
+864 PLYTTEETARESTY
-874 ELTNAGVGWSHTFA
+874 AGVGWSHTFA
-888 YENILNGAL
+888 YENVVNGAL
-897 LYQETKSKTSFD
+897 LYSGSKSRTSDALDVDLDPLFIRAGVPFIIPFTDVTQETESKT
-909 LSYDW
+909 
-914 SDVPFFSVPGS
+914 
-925 GDIRPFGQTSRET
+925 
-938 EAQAYIAAL
+938 YIGAL
-947 SHSIGDG
+947 SHSIGAG
-954 PLTWRYGVEGGWI
+954 PLTFRYGVEGGWM
-967 DSSAKTY
+967 DVSSTVDKT
-974 FHLEDIIPGFIDGV
+974 LLGV
-988 TDGPT
+988 TAPPDHSEST
-993 ETDARTNIGRA
+993 IDIGRA
-1004 YIDLLHE
+1004 YVDVLHE

-1020 ALFATRMSGDGV
+1020 ALFATHLEGGGTDITRL
-1032 DVSRF
+1032 
-1037 EPRFGLAWSPV
+1037 EPRFGLAWAPV
-1048 QNHWLRAAFMRQ
+1048 QNHWLRAAFIRQ
-1060 SVDTGVPTLAPIGI
+1060 SFDTGIPTLAPIGI
-1074 LGLQPNQFS
+1074 LGLQANQFS
-1083 VGTEGYTDTVALQWD
+1083 ADPQGYTDTIALQWD
-1098 AEWTDRLFTSVEY
+1098 AEWTDRFFTSVEY

-1119 SIDLPL
+1119 SVDFPL
-1125 IALPA
+1125 I
-1130 IDSLPLSR
+1130 SLPSDTSLPISR

-1144 AVTGNVALGYGFG
+1144 AVTANVALGNGFG

-1169 KDPLEPNYGGSL
+1169 RDPLEPIYGGPL
-1181 PYIPKNSGQIAL
+1181 PFIPQNSGQIAL
-1193 TWVNEAKVKATVAAN
+1193 TWVNEAKVKATIAAN
-1208 YIGERDGDDLGTKLD
+1208 YIGERDGDRFGTKLD

-1231 LIWEPFDKR
+1231 LVWEPFDKR
-1240 IALEAAAYN
+1240 IELEAAAYN
-1249 LLDEEFE
+1249 LLDEDFE